1 MVKKKFYWKTV
12 FKNISQSKGRFFS
25 IFMIIFLGAAVF
37 SGLRNTPY
45 TMASSVDTYLNNHNY
60 ADLTYIATL
69 GFSDEDVAKVRSLK
83 GVKKVVPCY
92 QFDALFSHKDG
103 KSGVTV
109 YSQDHYDQNMLD
121 RPELLKGRYPKKENE
136 CIIDVNLGKYN
147 YKLGHTIE
155 LSNDIGTKT
164 YKIVGI
170 VNDPRYI
177 SNVDRGTNTL
187 GDGTNS
193 GFVEVLNDGARE
205 LGLNSK
211 VAQLR
216 NNDHLYTS
224 LLVDVEGAQ
233 NYDLF
238 SSDYDDMIETVNT
251 RIKSTLSEE
260 ISDQYDQLTGDMQSQ
275 LDDAKKQYE
284 EGYQEYK
291 RNLDSFNSQISEG
304 KVKLAQARI
313 QFYEQKK
320 VYLKKASQ
328 VTQASQQAYN
338 ETKKIDQEIKT
349 LQNSIKDTLGSIKDK
364 ESAEDAYTKI
374 LTEMNESLGQF
385 NQKLQG
391 VGQLLEGRIQLEKA
405 QSQLDEAEAE
415 LNIQQ
420 SKLEVTENNA
430 KLQLNSAKEQLDQAK
445 AQIEQAES
453 QLSQIPKG
461 TLYSLTKSENVG
473 IATYESYKQAIASIA
488 QVFPLIFFLV
498 AALVSLTTMTRMIEE
513 QRGYCGTLRALGYSK
528 KDIIMQ
534 YIVYAFLATFF
545 ACILGILVGNQ
556 AFPRIIYFLFTYLM
570 YGINQSAVLVQK
582 WSISLVTILIS
593 VGVTLLATLS
603 VCLQEL
609 VSTPS
614 VLMRPKAPKAGK
626 RILMERIPFI
636 WKRLNFNQKVT
647 MRNLFRYKKRF
658 WMSVIGIAGCTA
670 LIMLGFGVKNSC
682 SEIIPS
688 QYVEVYKYDAL
699 IKLNTNVEDTKKIEN
714 KIKRLEG
721 IHNLT
726 SAMRQNITVLG
737 NSEDYYST
745 MIVYDNADEIKN
757 FIHFKDYKTK
767 KKIIL
772 NDEGVVISQKLAEK
786 LNVKKGETLTFS
798 LNNSKYT
805 VKVADI
811 VEHYV
816 NHQVYM
822 SKTFYEN
829 LTGMKSSASILY
841 VDMNTKKSNINALKN
856 YLDHHDIGSM
866 ERLTATLDEFQQRM
880 SSLNIIV
887 AILSGCAALL
897 CFIVLYN
904 LTNINIGER
913 KGEIA
918 TIKVLG
924 FRRKEYCDYIFRE
937 NIILSLIGASL
948 GMFFGYFLHRFVVL
962 TVEMDNMLFIRTMP
976 LYIYLIAFGMTVG
989 FTIVINLAM
998 RHILDQVNMV
1008 ESLKSIE

>member
-1 MVKKKFYWKTV
+1 
-12 FKNISQSKGRFFS
+12 
-25 IFMIIFLGAAVF
+25 MIIFLGAAVF

-45 TMASSVDTYLNNHNY
+45 TMAASADAYLNSHNY

-69 GFSDEDVAKVRSLK
+69 GFSDEDVTKVRKLK

-92 QFDALFSHKDG
+92 QFDALFAHKDG

-109 YSQDHYDQNMLD
+109 YSQEKYEKSMLD

-155 LSNDIGTKT
+155 LSNDNGTKT

-193 GFVEVLNDGARE
+193 GFVEVLNEGARE
-205 LGLNSK
+205 LGLNKK
-211 VAQLR
+211 VAELR

-224 LLVDVEGAQ
+224 LLVDVEGTEKY
-233 NYDLF
+233 NMF
-238 SSDYDDMIETVNT
+238 TSDYDNLIETVNT
-251 RIKSTLSEE
+251 RVKSMLSEE
-260 ISDQYDQLTGDMQSQ
+260 MSDQYDQLTGDMQSQ

-291 RNLDSFNSQISEG
+291 HNLDSFNSQISQG
-304 KVKLAQARI
+304 KIKLAEARI

-320 VYLKKASQ
+320 IYLKKAAQ
-328 VTQASQQAYN
+328 VSNATQQAYN
-338 ETKKIDQEIKT
+338 ETKKIDQEIKV
-349 LQNSIKDTLGSIKDK
+349 LHDSIKDTLRNIKDK
-364 ESAEDAYTKI
+364 DSAQDAFTKI
-374 LTEMNESLGQF
+374 LNDLNENLNNF
-385 NQKLQG
+385 NNKLQG

-405 QSQLDEAEAE
+405 QSQLDEAEVE

-430 KLQLNSAKEQLDQAK
+430 KVQLNAAKEQLDAAK
-445 AQIEQAES
+445 AQIDQAQQ
-453 QLSQIPKG
+453 QLNRIPKG
-461 TLYSLTKSENVG
+461 VLYSLTKNENVG
-473 IATYESYKQAIASIA
+473 IVSYESYKQAIASIA
-488 QVFPLIFFLV
+488 DVFPLIFFLV

-513 QRGYCGTLRALGYSK
+513 QRSYCGTLRALGYSK
-528 KDIIMQ
+528 QDIIMQ

-545 ACILGILVGNQ
+545 ACILGILAGNQ
-556 AFPRIIYFLFTYLM
+556 VFPRIIYFLFTYLM
-570 YGINQSAVLVQK
+570 YGMNQSTVLVQK
-582 WSISLVTILIS
+582 WSISLMTVLIS

-626 RILMERIPFI
+626 RILMERMPFI

-670 LIMLGFGVKNSC
+670 LIMLGFGVKNSV
-682 SEIIPS
+682 SDIIPS
-688 QYVEVYKYDAL
+688 QYEEVYKYDAL
-699 IKLNTNVEDTKKIEN
+699 IKLNSNVEDTKKVEN
-714 KIKRLEG
+714 KIKRIEG
-721 IHNLT
+721 VHNLT
-726 SAMRQNITVLG
+726 GAYRQNVTVLG

-745 MIVYDNADEIKN
+745 MVVYDNADEIKN
-757 FIHFKDYKTK
+757 FINFNDYKTK

-772 NDEGVVISQKLAEK
+772 SDDGVVISQKLAEK
-786 LNVKKGETLTFS
+786 LGVKKGENMTFS
-798 LNNSKYT
+798 YDNTKYT
-805 VKVADI
+805 VKVSNI
-811 VEHYV
+811 VQQYV
-816 NHQVYM
+816 SHQVYM

-829 LTGMKSSASILY
+829 LTGTKSSASILY
-841 VDMNTKKSNINALKN
+841 VDMNTKKSNVKTLKN
-856 YLDHHDIGSM
+856 YLDHHNIGSM
-866 ERLTATLDEFQQRM
+866 ERLTASLDEFQQRM

-904 LTNINIGER
+904 LTNINIAER

-937 NIILSLIGASL
+937 NIILSLIGASF

-989 FTIVINLAM
+989 FTIIINLAM
-998 RHILDQVNMV
+998 RHILDQVDMV

>member
-1 MVKKKFYWKTV
+1 
-12 FKNISQSKGRFFS
+12 
-25 IFMIIFLGAAVF
+25 MIIFLGASVF

-45 TMASSVDTYLNNHNY
+45 TMAASADTYLNNHNY
-60 ADLTYIATL
+60 ADLNYIATL
-69 GFSDEDVAKVRSLK
+69 GFSDEDVAKVRKLK
-83 GVKKVVPCY
+83 GVKKVVAGY

-109 YSQDHYDQNMLD
+109 YSQDKYEKSMLD
-121 RPELLKGRYPKKENE
+121 RPELLKGRYPEKEDE

-147 YKLGHTIE
+147 YKLGHSIK
-155 LSNDIGTKT
+155 LSNDNGTKT

-193 GFVEVLNDGARE
+193 GFVEVLNEGARE
-205 LGLNSK
+205 LGLNKK

-224 LLVDVEGAQ
+224 LLVDVEGAEKY
-233 NYDLF
+233 NLF
-238 SSDYDDMIETVNT
+238 TSDYDNLVETVNT

-260 ISDQYDQLTGDMQSQ
+260 ISDQYDQITGDMQSQ

-284 EGYQEYK
+284 AGYQEYK

-304 KVKLAQARI
+304 KVKLAEARI

-320 VYLKKASQ
+320 VYLKKASE
-328 VTQASQQAYN
+328 VTRASQQAYN

-349 LQNSIKDTLGSIKDK
+349 LQNSIKDTLGNIKDK

-420 SKLEVTENNA
+420 SKLEITENNA
-430 KLQLNSAKEQLDQAK
+430 KVQLDAAKEQLDQAK
-445 AQIEQAES
+445 TQIEQAES
-453 QLSQIPKG
+453 QLNQIPKG
-461 TLYSLTKSENVG
+461 VLYSLTKSENVG
-473 IATYESYKQAIASIA
+473 IASYDSYKEAIASIA
-488 QVFPLIFFLV
+488 DVFPLIFFLV

-528 KDIIMQ
+528 QDVIMQ

-556 AFPRIIYFLFTYLM
+556 VFPRIIYFLFSYLM
-570 YGINQSAVLVQK
+570 YGMKQSAVLVQK
-582 WSISLVTILIS
+582 WSISLMTVLIS

-670 LIMLGFGVKNSC
+670 LIMLGFGVKSSVSN
-682 SEIIPS
+682 IIPS

-699 IKLNTNVEDTKKIEN
+699 IKLNSNVEDTKKIEN
-714 KIKRLEG
+714 KIKRLDG
-721 IHNLT
+721 VHNLT

-737 NSEDYYST
+737 NSADYYST
-745 MIVYDNADEIKN
+745 MFVYDNADEIKN
-757 FIHFKDYKTK
+757 FINFKDYKTK

-772 NDEGVVISQKLAEK
+772 NDEGVVISQKLAE
-786 LNVKKGETLTFS
+786 LLDVKKGENITFT
-798 LNNSKYT
+798 LNNTKYSA
-805 VKVADI
+805 KVADI

-841 VDMNTKKSNINALKN
+841 VDMNTKKSNIKALKN
-856 YLDHHDIGSM
+856 YLDHQNIGSM

-937 NIILSLIGASL
+937 NIILSLIGASI

-962 TVEMDNMLFIRTMP
+962 TVEMESMLFIRTMP

-989 FTIVINLAM
+989 FTIIINLAM

>member
-1 MVKKKFYWKTV
+1 
-12 FKNISQSKGRFFS
+12 
-25 IFMIIFLGAAVF
+25 MIIFLGAAVF

-45 TMASSVDTYLNNHNY
+45 TMAASADAYLNSHNY

-69 GFSDEDVAKVRSLK
+69 GFSDEDVAKVRKLK
-83 GVKKVVPCY
+83 GIKKVVPCY
-92 QFDALFSHKDG
+92 QFDALFAHKDG

-109 YSQDHYDQNMLD
+109 YSQEKYEKSMLD

-155 LSNDIGTKT
+155 LSNDNGTKT

-193 GFVEVLNDGARE
+193 GFVEVLNEGARE
-205 LGLNSK
+205 LGLNKK
-211 VAQLR
+211 VAELR

-224 LLVDVEGAQ
+224 LLVDVEGTEKY
-233 NYDLF
+233 NMF
-238 SSDYDDMIETVNT
+238 TSDYDNLIETVNT
-251 RIKSTLSEE
+251 RVKSMLSEE
-260 ISDQYDQLTGDMQSQ
+260 MSDQYDQLTGDMQSK

-291 RNLDSFNSQISEG
+291 RNLDSFNSQISQG
-304 KVKLAQARI
+304 KIKLAEARI

-320 VYLKKASQ
+320 IYLKKAAQ
-328 VTQASQQAYN
+328 VSNATQQAYN
-338 ETKKIDQEIKT
+338 ETKKIDQEIKV
-349 LQNSIKDTLGSIKDK
+349 LHDSIKDTLGNIKDK
-364 ESAEDAYTKI
+364 DSAQDAFTKI
-374 LTEMNESLGQF
+374 LNDLNENLNNF
-385 NQKLQG
+385 NNKLQG

-430 KLQLNSAKEQLDQAK
+430 KVQLNAAKEQLDAAKTQIDQA
-445 AQIEQAES
+445 QQ
-453 QLSQIPKG
+453 QLNQIPKG
-461 TLYSLTKSENVG
+461 VLYSLTKNENVG
-473 IATYESYKQAIASIA
+473 IASYESYKQAIASIA
-488 QVFPLIFFLV
+488 DVFPLIFFLV

-513 QRGYCGTLRALGYSK
+513 QRSYCGTLRALGYSK
-528 KDIIMQ
+528 QDVIMQ

-545 ACILGILVGNQ
+545 ACILGILAGNQ
-556 AFPRIIYFLFTYLM
+556 VFPRIIYFLFTYLM
-570 YGINQSAVLVQK
+570 YGMNQSTVLVQK
-582 WSISLVTILIS
+582 WSISLMTVLIS

-626 RILMERIPFI
+626 RILMERMPFI

-670 LIMLGFGVKNSC
+670 LIMLGFGVKNSV
-682 SEIIPS
+682 SDIIPS
-688 QYVEVYKYDAL
+688 QYEEVYKYDAL
-699 IKLNTNVEDTKKIEN
+699 IKLNSNVEDTKKVEN
-714 KIKRLEG
+714 KIKRIEG
-721 IHNLT
+721 VHNLT
-726 SAMRQNITVLG
+726 GAYRQNVTVLG

-757 FIHFKDYKTK
+757 FINFNDYKTK

-772 NDEGVVISQKLAEK
+772 SDDGVVISQKLAEK
-786 LNVKKGETLTFS
+786 LGVKKGENMTFS
-798 LNNSKYT
+798 YDNTKYT
-805 VKVADI
+805 VKVSNI
-811 VEHYV
+811 VQQYV
-816 NHQVYM
+816 SHQVYM

-829 LTGMKSSASILY
+829 LTGKKSSASILY
-841 VDMNTKKSNINALKN
+841 VDMNTKKSNIKTLKN
-856 YLDHHDIGSM
+856 YLDHHNIGSM
-866 ERLTATLDEFQQRM
+866 ERLTASLDEFQQRM

-989 FTIVINLAM
+989 FTIIINLAM
-998 RHILDQVNMV
+998 RHILDQVDMV

>member
-25 IFMIIFLGAAVF
+25 IFMIIFLGASVF

-45 TMASSVDTYLNNHNY
+45 TMAASADTYLNNHNY
-60 ADLTYIATL
+60 ADLNYIATL
-69 GFSDEDVAKVRSLK
+69 GFSDEDVAKVRKLK
-83 GVKKVVPCY
+83 GVKKVVAGY

-109 YSQDHYDQNMLD
+109 YSQDKYEKSMLD
-121 RPELLKGRYPKKENE
+121 RPELLKGRYPEKEDE

-147 YKLGHTIE
+147 YKLGHSIK
-155 LSNDIGTKT
+155 LSNDNGTKT

-193 GFVEVLNDGARE
+193 GFVEVLNEGARE
-205 LGLNSK
+205 LGLNKK

-224 LLVDVEGAQ
+224 LLVDVEGAEKY
-233 NYDLF
+233 NLF
-238 SSDYDDMIETVNT
+238 TSDYDNLVETVNT

-260 ISDQYDQLTGDMQSQ
+260 ISDQYDQITGDMQSQ

-284 EGYQEYK
+284 AGYQEYK

-304 KVKLAQARI
+304 KVKLAEARI

-320 VYLKKASQ
+320 VYLKKASE
-328 VTQASQQAYN
+328 VTRASQQAYN

-349 LQNSIKDTLGSIKDK
+349 LQNSIKDTLGNIKDK

-420 SKLEVTENNA
+420 SKLEITENNA
-430 KLQLNSAKEQLDQAK
+430 KVQLDAAKEQLDQAK
-445 AQIEQAES
+445 TQIEQAES
-453 QLSQIPKG
+453 QLNQIPKG
-461 TLYSLTKSENVG
+461 VLYSLTKSENVG
-473 IATYESYKQAIASIA
+473 IASYDSYKEAIASIA
-488 QVFPLIFFLV
+488 DVFPLIFFLV

-528 KDIIMQ
+528 QDVIMQ

-556 AFPRIIYFLFTYLM
+556 VFPRIIYFLFSYLM
-570 YGINQSAVLVQK
+570 YGMKQSAVLVQK
-582 WSISLVTILIS
+582 WSISLMTVLIS

-670 LIMLGFGVKNSC
+670 LIMLGFGVKSSVSN
-682 SEIIPS
+682 IIPS

-699 IKLNTNVEDTKKIEN
+699 IKLNSNVEDTKKIEN
-714 KIKRLEG
+714 KIKRLDG
-721 IHNLT
+721 VHNLT

-737 NSEDYYST
+737 NSADYYST
-745 MIVYDNADEIKN
+745 MFVYDNADEIKN
-757 FIHFKDYKTK
+757 FINFKDYKTK

-772 NDEGVVISQKLAEK
+772 NDEGVVISQKLAE
-786 LNVKKGETLTFS
+786 LLDVKKGENITFT
-798 LNNSKYT
+798 LNNTKYSA
-805 VKVADI
+805 KVADI

-841 VDMNTKKSNINALKN
+841 VDMNTKKSNIKALKN
-856 YLDHHDIGSM
+856 YLDHQNIGSM

-924 FRRKEYCDYIFRE
+924 FRRKDYCDYIFRE
-937 NIILSLIGASL
+937 NIILSLIGASI

-962 TVEMDNMLFIRTMP
+962 TVEMESMLFIRTMP

-989 FTIVINLAM
+989 FTIIINLAM

>member
-1 MVKKKFYWKTV
+1 
-12 FKNISQSKGRFFS
+12 
-25 IFMIIFLGAAVF
+25 MIIFLGAAVF

-45 TMASSVDTYLNNHNY
+45 TMAASADAYLNSHNY

-69 GFSDEDVAKVRSLK
+69 GFSDEDVAKVRKLK

-92 QFDALFSHKDG
+92 QFDALFAHKDG

-109 YSQDHYDQNMLD
+109 YSQEKYEKSMLD

-155 LSNDIGTKT
+155 LSNDNGTKT

-193 GFVEVLNDGARE
+193 GFVEVLNEGARE
-205 LGLNSK
+205 LGLNKK
-211 VAQLR
+211 VAELR

-224 LLVDVEGAQ
+224 LLVDVEGTEKY
-233 NYDLF
+233 NMF
-238 SSDYDDMIETVNT
+238 TSDYDNLIETVNT
-251 RIKSTLSEE
+251 RVKSMLSEE
-260 ISDQYDQLTGDMQSQ
+260 MSDQYDQLTGDMQSQ

-291 RNLDSFNSQISEG
+291 HNLDSFNSQISQG
-304 KVKLAQARI
+304 KIKLAEARI

-320 VYLKKASQ
+320 IYLKKAAQ
-328 VTQASQQAYN
+328 VSNATQQAYN
-338 ETKKIDQEIKT
+338 ETKKIDQEIKV
-349 LQNSIKDTLGSIKDK
+349 LHDSIKDTLRNIKDK
-364 ESAEDAYTKI
+364 DSAQDAFTKI
-374 LTEMNESLGQF
+374 LNDLNENLNNF
-385 NQKLQG
+385 NNKLQG

-430 KLQLNSAKEQLDQAK
+430 KVQLNAAKEQLDAAK
-445 AQIEQAES
+445 AQIDQAQQ
-453 QLSQIPKG
+453 QLNRIPKG
-461 TLYSLTKSENVG
+461 VLYSLTKNENVG
-473 IATYESYKQAIASIA
+473 IVSYESYKQAIASIA
-488 QVFPLIFFLV
+488 DVFPLIFFLV

-513 QRGYCGTLRALGYSK
+513 QRSYCGTLRALGYSK
-528 KDIIMQ
+528 QDIIMQ

-545 ACILGILVGNQ
+545 ACILGILAGNQ
-556 AFPRIIYFLFTYLM
+556 VFPRIIYFLFTYLM
-570 YGINQSAVLVQK
+570 YGMNQSTVLVQK
-582 WSISLVTILIS
+582 WSISLMTVLIS

-626 RILMERIPFI
+626 RILMERMPFI

-670 LIMLGFGVKNSC
+670 LIMLGFGVKNSV
-682 SEIIPS
+682 SDIIPS
-688 QYVEVYKYDAL
+688 QYEEVYKYDAL
-699 IKLNTNVEDTKKIEN
+699 IKLNSNVEDTKKVEN
-714 KIKRLEG
+714 KIKCIEG
-721 IHNLT
+721 VHNLT
-726 SAMRQNITVLG
+726 GAYRQNVTVFG

-757 FIHFKDYKTK
+757 FINFNDYKTK

-772 NDEGVVISQKLAEK
+772 SDDGVVISQKLAEK
-786 LNVKKGETLTFS
+786 LGVKKGENMTFS
-798 LNNSKYT
+798 YDNTKYT
-805 VKVADI
+805 VKVSNI
-811 VEHYV
+811 VQQYV
-816 NHQVYM
+816 SHQVYM

-829 LTGMKSSASILY
+829 LTGTKSSASILY
-841 VDMNTKKSNINALKN
+841 VDMNTKKSNIKTLKN
-856 YLDHHDIGSM
+856 YLDHHNIGSM
-866 ERLTATLDEFQQRM
+866 ERLTVSLDEFQQRM

-937 NIILSLIGASL
+937 NIILSLIGASI

-989 FTIVINLAM
+989 FTIIINLAM
-998 RHILDQVNMV
+998 RHILDQVDMV

>member
-1 MVKKKFYWKTV
+1 
-12 FKNISQSKGRFFS
+12 
-25 IFMIIFLGAAVF
+25 MIIFLGAAVF

-45 TMASSVDTYLNNHNY
+45 TMAASADAYLNSHNY

-69 GFSDEDVAKVRSLK
+69 GFSDEDVAKVRKLK

-92 QFDALFSHKDG
+92 QFDALFAHKDG

-109 YSQDHYDQNMLD
+109 YSQEKYEKSMLD

-147 YKLGHTIE
+147 YKLGHIIE
-155 LSNDIGTKT
+155 LSNDNGTKT

-193 GFVEVLNDGARE
+193 GFVEVLNEGARE
-205 LGLNSK
+205 LGLNKK
-211 VAQLR
+211 VAELR

-224 LLVDVEGAQ
+224 LLVDVEGTEKY
-233 NYDLF
+233 NMF
-238 SSDYDDMIETVNT
+238 TSDYDNLIETVNT
-251 RIKSTLSEE
+251 RVKSMLSEE
-260 ISDQYDQLTGDMQSQ
+260 MSDQYDQLTGDMQSQ

-291 RNLDSFNSQISEG
+291 HNLDSFNSQISQG
-304 KVKLAQARI
+304 KIKLAEARI

-320 VYLKKASQ
+320 IYLKKAAQ
-328 VTQASQQAYN
+328 VSNATQQAYN
-338 ETKKIDQEIKT
+338 ETKKIDQEIKV
-349 LQNSIKDTLGSIKDK
+349 LHDSIKDTLRNIKDK
-364 ESAEDAYTKI
+364 DSAQDAFTKI
-374 LTEMNESLGQF
+374 LNDLNENLNNF
-385 NQKLQG
+385 NNKLQG

-430 KLQLNSAKEQLDQAK
+430 KVQLNAAKEQLDAAK
-445 AQIEQAES
+445 AQIDQAQQ
-453 QLSQIPKG
+453 QLNRIPKG
-461 TLYSLTKSENVG
+461 VLYSLTKNENVG
-473 IATYESYKQAIASIA
+473 IVSYESYKQAIASIA
-488 QVFPLIFFLV
+488 DVFPLIFFLV

-513 QRGYCGTLRALGYSK
+513 QRSYCGTLRALGYSK
-528 KDIIMQ
+528 QDIIMQ

-545 ACILGILVGNQ
+545 ACILGILAGNQ
-556 AFPRIIYFLFTYLM
+556 VFPRIIYFLFTYLM
-570 YGINQSAVLVQK
+570 YGMNQSTVLVQK
-582 WSISLVTILIS
+582 WSISLMTFLIS

-626 RILMERIPFI
+626 RILMERMPFI

-670 LIMLGFGVKNSC
+670 LIMLGFGVKNSV
-682 SEIIPS
+682 SDIIPS
-688 QYVEVYKYDAL
+688 QYEEVYKYDAL
-699 IKLNTNVEDTKKIEN
+699 IKLNSNVEDTKKVEN
-714 KIKRLEG
+714 KIKRIEG
-721 IHNLT
+721 VHNLT
-726 SAMRQNITVLG
+726 GAYRQNVTVLG

-745 MIVYDNADEIKN
+745 MVVYDNADEIKN
-757 FIHFKDYKTK
+757 FINFNDYKTK

-772 NDEGVVISQKLAEK
+772 SDDGVVISQKLAEK
-786 LNVKKGETLTFS
+786 LGVKKGENMTFS
-798 LNNSKYT
+798 YDNTKYT
-805 VKVADI
+805 VKVSNI
-811 VEHYV
+811 VQQYV
-816 NHQVYM
+816 SHQVYM

-829 LTGMKSSASILY
+829 LTGTKSSASILY
-841 VDMNTKKSNINALKN
+841 VDMNTKKSNIKTLKN
-856 YLDHHDIGSM
+856 YLDHHNIGSM
-866 ERLTATLDEFQQRM
+866 ERLTASLDEFQQRM

-937 NIILSLIGASL
+937 NIILSLIGASI

-989 FTIVINLAM
+989 FTIIINLAM
-998 RHILDQVNMV
+998 RHILDQVDMV

>member
-1 MVKKKFYWKTV
+1 
-12 FKNISQSKGRFFS
+12 
-25 IFMIIFLGAAVF
+25 MIIFLGAAVF

-45 TMASSVDTYLNNHNY
+45 TMAASADAYLNSHNY

-69 GFSDEDVAKVRSLK
+69 GFSDEDVAKVRKLK

-92 QFDALFSHKDG
+92 QFDALFAHKDG

-109 YSQDHYDQNMLD
+109 YSQEKYEKSMLD

-155 LSNDIGTKT
+155 LSNDNGTKT

-193 GFVEVLNDGARE
+193 GFVEVLNEGARE
-205 LGLNSK
+205 LGLNK
-211 VAQLR
+211 RVAELR

-224 LLVDVEGAQ
+224 LLVDVEGTEKY
-233 NYDLF
+233 NMF
-238 SSDYDDMIETVNT
+238 TSDYDNLIETVNT
-251 RIKSTLSEE
+251 RVKSMLSEE
-260 ISDQYDQLTGDMQSQ
+260 MSDQYDQLTGDMQSQ
-275 LDDAKKQYE
+275 LDYAKKQYE

-291 RNLDSFNSQISEG
+291 HNLDSFNSQISQG
-304 KVKLAQARI
+304 KIKLAEARI

-320 VYLKKASQ
+320 IYLKKAAQ
-328 VTQASQQAYN
+328 VSNATQQAYN
-338 ETKKIDQEIKT
+338 ETKKIDQEIKV
-349 LQNSIKDTLGSIKDK
+349 LHDSIKDTLRNIKDK
-364 ESAEDAYTKI
+364 DSAQDAFTKI
-374 LTEMNESLGQF
+374 LNDLNENLNNF
-385 NQKLQG
+385 NNKLQG

-430 KLQLNSAKEQLDQAK
+430 KVQLNAAKEQLDAAK
-445 AQIEQAES
+445 AQIDQAQQ
-453 QLSQIPKG
+453 QLNRIPKG
-461 TLYSLTKSENVG
+461 VLYSLTKNENVG
-473 IATYESYKQAIASIA
+473 IVSYESYKQAIASIA
-488 QVFPLIFFLV
+488 DVFPLIFFLV

-513 QRGYCGTLRALGYSK
+513 QRSYCGTLRALGYSK
-528 KDIIMQ
+528 QDIIMQ

-545 ACILGILVGNQ
+545 ACILGILAGNQ
-556 AFPRIIYFLFTYLM
+556 VFPRIIYFLFTYLM
-570 YGINQSAVLVQK
+570 YGMNQSTVLVQK
-582 WSISLVTILIS
+582 WSISLMTVLIS

-626 RILMERIPFI
+626 RILMERMPFI

-670 LIMLGFGVKNSC
+670 LIMLGFGVKNSV
-682 SEIIPS
+682 SDIIPS
-688 QYVEVYKYDAL
+688 QYEEVYKYDAL
-699 IKLNTNVEDTKKIEN
+699 IKLNSNVEDTKKVEN
-714 KIKRLEG
+714 KIKRIEG
-721 IHNLT
+721 VHNLT
-726 SAMRQNITVLG
+726 GAYRQNVTVLG

-745 MIVYDNADEIKN
+745 MVVYDNADEIKN
-757 FIHFKDYKTK
+757 FINFNDYKTK

-772 NDEGVVISQKLAEK
+772 SDDGVVISQKLAEK
-786 LNVKKGETLTFS
+786 LGVKKGENMTFS
-798 LNNSKYT
+798 YDNTKYT
-805 VKVADI
+805 VKVSNI
-811 VEHYV
+811 VQQYV
-816 NHQVYM
+816 SHQVYM

-829 LTGMKSSASILY
+829 LTGTKSSASILY
-841 VDMNTKKSNINALKN
+841 VDMNTKKSNIKTLKN
-856 YLDHHDIGSM
+856 YLDHHNIGSM
-866 ERLTATLDEFQQRM
+866 ERLTASLDEFQQRM

-937 NIILSLIGASL
+937 NIILSLIGASI

-989 FTIVINLAM
+989 FTIIINLAM
-998 RHILDQVNMV
+998 RHILDQVDMV

>member
-1 MVKKKFYWKTV
+1 
-12 FKNISQSKGRFFS
+12 
-25 IFMIIFLGAAVF
+25 MIIFLGAAVF

-45 TMASSVDTYLNNHNY
+45 TMGASVDTYLNNHNY

-69 GFSDEDVAKVRSLK
+69 GFSNEDIAKVRSLK

-92 QFDALFSHKDG
+92 QFDALFSHKEG

-109 YSQDHYDQNMLD
+109 YSQEKYEKSMLD
-121 RPELLKGRYPKKENE
+121 RPELLKGRFPQKEDE
-136 CIIDVNLGKYN
+136 CVVDVNLGKYN

-155 LSNDIGTKT
+155 LSNDNGTKT

-193 GFVEVLNDGARE
+193 GFVEVLNEGARE

-224 LLVDVEGAQ
+224 LLVDVEGTEK
-233 NYDLF
+233 YDMF
-238 SSDYDDMIETVNT
+238 STDYDDYVETVNT

-260 ISDQYDQLTGDMQSQ
+260 ISDQYDQLTGNMQSQ

-304 KVKLAQARI
+304 KVKLAEARI

-328 VTQASQQAYN
+328 VTQATQQAYN
-338 ETKKIDQEIKT
+338 ETKKIDKEIKT
-349 LQNSIKDTLGSIKDK
+349 LQDSIKDTLGSIKDK

-385 NQKLQG
+385 NKKLQG

-430 KLQLNSAKEQLDQAK
+430 KVQLNQAKEQLDQAK
-445 AQIEQAES
+445 VQIDEAQS
-453 QLSQIPKG
+453 QLNQIPKG
-461 TLYSLTKSENVG
+461 TLYSLTKNENVG
-473 IATYESYKQAIASIA
+473 IATYDSYKEAIASIA
-488 QVFPLIFFLV
+488 EVFPLIFFLV

-528 KDIIMQ
+528 QDVIMQ
-534 YIVYAFLATFF
+534 YVVYAFLATFF
-545 ACILGILVGNQ
+545 ACILGIIVGNQ

-570 YGINQSAVLVQK
+570 YGINQPAVLVQK
-582 WSISLVTILIS
+582 WSISFVTVLIS

-658 WMSVIGIAGCTA
+658 WMSIVGIAGCTA
-670 LIMLGFGVKNSC
+670 LIMLGFGIKNSVT
-682 SEIIPS
+682 EIIPS
-688 QYVEVYKYDAL
+688 QYEEVYKYDGI
-699 IKLNTNVEDTKKIEN
+699 IKLNSHVEDTKTIEN

-721 IHNLT
+721 VHNLT
-726 SAMRQNITVLG
+726 GAYRQNVTVLG

-745 MIVYDNADEIKN
+745 LIVYDNADEIKDFLN
-757 FIHFKDYKTK
+757 FRDYKTK
-767 KKIIL
+767 KKITL

-798 LNNSKYT
+798 SGNYKYT
-805 VKVADI
+805 VKVADVI
-811 VEHYV
+811 KHYV
-816 NHQVYM
+816 NHQIYM

-829 LTGMKSSASILY
+829 LTGMKSSSSILY
-841 VDMNTKKSNINALKN
+841 VNMNTKKSDVKALKN
-856 YLDHHDIGSM
+856 YLDHNNIGSL
-866 ERLTATLDEFQQRM
+866 EQLS
-880 SSLNIIV
+880 SSLNEIEQRLTSLNILV

-904 LTNINIGER
+904 LTNINIEER

-937 NIILSLIGASL
+937 NIILSLIGAFL
-948 GMFFGYFLHRFVVL
+948 GMFLGYFLHRFVVL
-962 TVEMDNMLFIRTMP
+962 TVEMESMLFIRTMP

-989 FTIVINLAM
+989 FTIIINLAM

>member
-1 MVKKKFYWKTV
+1 
-12 FKNISQSKGRFFS
+12 
-25 IFMIIFLGAAVF
+25 MIIFLGAAVF

-45 TMASSVDTYLNNHNY
+45 TMAASADAYLNSHNY

-69 GFSDEDVAKVRSLK
+69 GFSDEDVAKVRKLK

-92 QFDALFSHKDG
+92 QFDALFAHKDG

-109 YSQDHYDQNMLD
+109 YSQEKYEKSMLD

-147 YKLGHTIE
+147 YKLGHIIE
-155 LSNDIGTKT
+155 LSNDNGTKT

-193 GFVEVLNDGARE
+193 GFVEVLNEGARE
-205 LGLNSK
+205 LGLNKK
-211 VAQLR
+211 VAELR

-224 LLVDVEGAQ
+224 LLVDVEGTEKY
-233 NYDLF
+233 NMF
-238 SSDYDDMIETVNT
+238 TSDYDNLIETVNT
-251 RIKSTLSEE
+251 RVKSMLSEE
-260 ISDQYDQLTGDMQSQ
+260 MSDQYDQLTGDMQSQ

-291 RNLDSFNSQISEG
+291 HNLDSFNSQISQG
-304 KVKLAQARI
+304 KIKLAEARI

-320 VYLKKASQ
+320 IYLKKAAQ
-328 VTQASQQAYN
+328 VSNATQQAYN
-338 ETKKIDQEIKT
+338 ETKKIDQEIKV
-349 LQNSIKDTLGSIKDK
+349 LHDSIKDTLRNIKDK
-364 ESAEDAYTKI
+364 DSAQDAFTKI
-374 LTEMNESLGQF
+374 LNDLNENLNNF
-385 NQKLQG
+385 NNKLQG

-430 KLQLNSAKEQLDQAK
+430 KVQLNAAKEQLDAAK
-445 AQIEQAES
+445 AQIDQAQQ
-453 QLSQIPKG
+453 QLNRIPKG
-461 TLYSLTKSENVG
+461 VLYSLTKNENVG
-473 IATYESYKQAIASIA
+473 IVSYESYKQAIASIA
-488 QVFPLIFFLV
+488 DVFPLIFFLV

-513 QRGYCGTLRALGYSK
+513 QRSYCGTLRALGYSK
-528 KDIIMQ
+528 QDIIMQ

-545 ACILGILVGNQ
+545 ACILGILAGNQ
-556 AFPRIIYFLFTYLM
+556 VFPRIIYFLFTYLM
-570 YGINQSAVLVQK
+570 YGMNQSTVLVQK
-582 WSISLVTILIS
+582 WSISLMTFLIS

-626 RILMERIPFI
+626 RILMERMPFI

-670 LIMLGFGVKNSC
+670 LIMLGFGVKNSV
-682 SEIIPS
+682 SDIIPS
-688 QYVEVYKYDAL
+688 QYEEVYKYDAL
-699 IKLNTNVEDTKKIEN
+699 IKLNSNVEDTKKVEN
-714 KIKRLEG
+714 KIKRIEG
-721 IHNLT
+721 VHNLT
-726 SAMRQNITVLG
+726 GAYRQNVTVLG

-745 MIVYDNADEIKN
+745 MVVYDNADEIKN
-757 FIHFKDYKTK
+757 FINFNDYKTK

-772 NDEGVVISQKLAEK
+772 SDDGVVISQKLAEK
-786 LNVKKGETLTFS
+786 LGVKKGENMTFS
-798 LNNSKYT
+798 YDNTKYT
-805 VKVADI
+805 VKVSNI
-811 VEHYV
+811 VQQYIS
-816 NHQVYM
+816 HQVYM

-829 LTGMKSSASILY
+829 LTGTKSSASILY
-841 VDMNTKKSNINALKN
+841 VDMNTKKSNIKTLKN
-856 YLDHHDIGSM
+856 YLDHHNIGSM
-866 ERLTATLDEFQQRM
+866 ERLTASLDEFQQRM

-937 NIILSLIGASL
+937 NIILSLIGASI

-989 FTIVINLAM
+989 FTIIINLAM
-998 RHILDQVNMV
+998 RHILDQVDMV

>member
-1 MVKKKFYWKTV
+1 
-12 FKNISQSKGRFFS
+12 
-25 IFMIIFLGAAVF
+25 MIIFLGAAVF

-45 TMASSVDTYLNNHNY
+45 TMAASADAYLNSHNY

-69 GFSDEDVAKVRSLK
+69 GFSDEDVAKVRKLK

-92 QFDALFSHKDG
+92 QFDALFAHKDG

-109 YSQDHYDQNMLD
+109 YSQEKYEKSMLD

-147 YKLGHTIE
+147 YKLGHIIE
-155 LSNDIGTKT
+155 LSNDNGTKT

-193 GFVEVLNDGARE
+193 GFVEVLNEGARE
-205 LGLNSK
+205 LGLNKK
-211 VAQLR
+211 VAELR

-224 LLVDVEGAQ
+224 LLVDVEGTEKY
-233 NYDLF
+233 NMF
-238 SSDYDDMIETVNT
+238 TSDYDNLIETVNT
-251 RIKSTLSEE
+251 RVKSMLSEE
-260 ISDQYDQLTGDMQSQ
+260 MSDQYDQLTGDMQSQ

-291 RNLDSFNSQISEG
+291 HNLDSFNSQISQG
-304 KVKLAQARI
+304 KIKLAEARI

-320 VYLKKASQ
+320 IYLKKAAQ
-328 VTQASQQAYN
+328 VSNATQQAYN
-338 ETKKIDQEIKT
+338 ETKKIDQEIKV
-349 LQNSIKDTLGSIKDK
+349 LHDSIKDTLRNIKDK
-364 ESAEDAYTKI
+364 DSAQDAFTKI
-374 LTEMNESLGQF
+374 LNDLNENLNNF
-385 NQKLQG
+385 NNKLQG

-430 KLQLNSAKEQLDQAK
+430 KVQLNAAKEQLDAAK
-445 AQIEQAES
+445 AQIDQAQQ
-453 QLSQIPKG
+453 QLNRIPKG
-461 TLYSLTKSENVG
+461 VLYSLTKNENVG
-473 IATYESYKQAIASIA
+473 IVSYESYKQAIASIA
-488 QVFPLIFFLV
+488 DVFPLIFFLV

-513 QRGYCGTLRALGYSK
+513 QRSYCGTLRALGYSK
-528 KDIIMQ
+528 QDIIMQ

-545 ACILGILVGNQ
+545 ACILGILAGNQ
-556 AFPRIIYFLFTYLM
+556 VFPRIIYFLFTYLM
-570 YGINQSAVLVQK
+570 YGMNQSTVLVQK
-582 WSISLVTILIS
+582 WSISLMTVLIS

-626 RILMERIPFI
+626 RILMERMPFI

-670 LIMLGFGVKNSC
+670 LIMLGFGVKNSV
-682 SEIIPS
+682 SDIIPS
-688 QYVEVYKYDAL
+688 QYEEVYKYDAL
-699 IKLNTNVEDTKKIEN
+699 IKLNSNVEDTKKVEN
-714 KIKRLEG
+714 KIKRIEG
-721 IHNLT
+721 VHNLT
-726 SAMRQNITVLG
+726 GAYRQNVTVFG

-745 MIVYDNADEIKN
+745 MVVYDNADEIKN
-757 FIHFKDYKTK
+757 FINFNDYKTK

-772 NDEGVVISQKLAEK
+772 SDDGVVISQKLAEK
-786 LNVKKGETLTFS
+786 LGVKKGENMTFS
-798 LNNSKYT
+798 YDNTKYT
-805 VKVADI
+805 VKVSNI
-811 VEHYV
+811 VQQYV
-816 NHQVYM
+816 SHQVYM

-829 LTGMKSSASILY
+829 LTGTKSSASILY
-841 VDMNTKKSNINALKN
+841 VDMNTKKSNIKTLKN
-856 YLDHHDIGSM
+856 YLDHHNIGSM
-866 ERLTATLDEFQQRM
+866 ERLTASLDEFQQRM

-937 NIILSLIGASL
+937 NIILSLIGASI

-989 FTIVINLAM
+989 FTIIINLAM
-998 RHILDQVNMV
+998 RHILDQVDMV

>member
-1 MVKKKFYWKTV
+1 
-12 FKNISQSKGRFFS
+12 
-25 IFMIIFLGAAVF
+25 MIIFLGTAVF
-37 SGLRNTPY
+37 SGLGNTPY
-45 TMASSVDTYLNNHNY
+45 TMAASADAYLNSHNY

-69 GFSDEDVAKVRSLK
+69 GFSDEDVAKVRKLK
-83 GVKKVVPCY
+83 GIKKVVPCY
-92 QFDALFSHKDG
+92 QFDALFAHKDG

-109 YSQDHYDQNMLD
+109 YSQEKYEKSMLD

-155 LSNDIGTKT
+155 LSNDNGTKT

-193 GFVEVLNDGARE
+193 GFVEVLNEGARE
-205 LGLNSK
+205 LGLNKK
-211 VAQLR
+211 VAELR

-224 LLVDVEGAQ
+224 LLVDVEGTEKY
-233 NYDLF
+233 NMF
-238 SSDYDDMIETVNT
+238 TSDYDNLIETVNT
-251 RIKSTLSEE
+251 RVKSMLSEE
-260 ISDQYDQLTGDMQSQ
+260 MSDQYDQLTGDMQSQ

-291 RNLDSFNSQISEG
+291 RNLDSFNSQISQG
-304 KVKLAQARI
+304 KIKLAEARI

-320 VYLKKASQ
+320 IYLKKAAQ
-328 VTQASQQAYN
+328 VSNATQQAYN
-338 ETKKIDQEIKT
+338 ETKKIDQEIKV
-349 LQNSIKDTLGSIKDK
+349 LHDSIKDTLGNIKDK
-364 ESAEDAYTKI
+364 DSAQDAFTKI
-374 LTEMNESLGQF
+374 LNDLNENLNNF
-385 NQKLQG
+385 NNKLQG

-430 KLQLNSAKEQLDQAK
+430 KVQLNAAKEQLDAAKTQIDQA
-445 AQIEQAES
+445 QQ
-453 QLSQIPKG
+453 QLNQIPKG
-461 TLYSLTKSENVG
+461 VLYSLTKNENVG
-473 IATYESYKQAIASIA
+473 IASYESYKQAIASIA
-488 QVFPLIFFLV
+488 DVFPLIFFLV

-513 QRGYCGTLRALGYSK
+513 QRSYCGTLRALGYSK
-528 KDIIMQ
+528 QDVIMQ

-545 ACILGILVGNQ
+545 ACILGILAGNQ
-556 AFPRIIYFLFTYLM
+556 VFPRIIYFLFTYLM
-570 YGINQSAVLVQK
+570 YGMNQSTVLVQK
-582 WSISLVTILIS
+582 WSISLMTVLIS

-626 RILMERIPFI
+626 RILMERMPFI

-670 LIMLGFGVKNSC
+670 LIMLGFGVKNSV
-682 SEIIPS
+682 SDIIPS
-688 QYVEVYKYDAL
+688 QYEEVYKYDAL
-699 IKLNTNVEDTKKIEN
+699 IKLNSNVEDTKKVEN
-714 KIKRLEG
+714 KIKRIEG
-721 IHNLT
+721 VHNLT
-726 SAMRQNITVLG
+726 GAYRQNVTVLG

-757 FIHFKDYKTK
+757 FINFNDYKTK

-772 NDEGVVISQKLAEK
+772 SDDGVVISQKLAEK
-786 LNVKKGETLTFS
+786 LGVKKGENMTFS
-798 LNNSKYT
+798 YDNTKYT
-805 VKVADI
+805 VKVSNI
-811 VEHYV
+811 VQQYV
-816 NHQVYM
+816 SHQVCM

-841 VDMNTKKSNINALKN
+841 VDMNTKKSNIKTLKN
-856 YLDHHDIGSM
+856 YLDHHNIGSM
-866 ERLTATLDEFQQRM
+866 ERLTASLDEFQQRM

-989 FTIVINLAM
+989 FTIIINLAM
-998 RHILDQVNMV
+998 RHILDQVDMV

>member
-1 MVKKKFYWKTV
+1 
-12 FKNISQSKGRFFS
+12 
-25 IFMIIFLGAAVF
+25 MIIFLGAAVF

-45 TMASSVDTYLNNHNY
+45 TMAASADAYLNSHNY

-69 GFSDEDVAKVRSLK
+69 GFSDEDVAKVRKLK
-83 GVKKVVPCY
+83 GIKKVVPCY
-92 QFDALFSHKDG
+92 QFDALFAHKDG

-109 YSQDHYDQNMLD
+109 YSQEKYEKSMLD

-155 LSNDIGTKT
+155 LSNDNGTKT

-193 GFVEVLNDGARE
+193 GFVEVLNEGARE
-205 LGLNSK
+205 LGLNKK
-211 VAQLR
+211 VAELR

-224 LLVDVEGAQ
+224 LLVDVEGTEKY
-233 NYDLF
+233 NMF
-238 SSDYDDMIETVNT
+238 TSDYDNLIETVNT
-251 RIKSTLSEE
+251 RVKSMLSEE
-260 ISDQYDQLTGDMQSQ
+260 MSDQYDQLTGDMQSQ

-291 RNLDSFNSQISEG
+291 RNLDSFNSQISQG
-304 KVKLAQARI
+304 KIKLAEARI

-320 VYLKKASQ
+320 IYLKKAAQ
-328 VTQASQQAYN
+328 VSNATQQAYN
-338 ETKKIDQEIKT
+338 ETKKIDQEIKV
-349 LQNSIKDTLGSIKDK
+349 LHDSIKDTLGNIKDK
-364 ESAEDAYTKI
+364 DSAQDAFTKI
-374 LTEMNESLGQF
+374 LNDLNENLNNF
-385 NQKLQG
+385 NNKLQG

-430 KLQLNSAKEQLDQAK
+430 KVQLNAAKEQLDAAKTQIDQA
-445 AQIEQAES
+445 QQ
-453 QLSQIPKG
+453 QLNQIPKG
-461 TLYSLTKSENVG
+461 VLYSLTKNENVG
-473 IATYESYKQAIASIA
+473 IASYESYKQAIASIA
-488 QVFPLIFFLV
+488 DVFPLIFFLV

-513 QRGYCGTLRALGYSK
+513 QRSYCGTLRALGYSK
-528 KDIIMQ
+528 QDVIMQ

-545 ACILGILVGNQ
+545 ACILGILAGNQ
-556 AFPRIIYFLFTYLM
+556 VFPRIIYFLFTYLM
-570 YGINQSAVLVQK
+570 YGMNQSTVLVQK
-582 WSISLVTILIS
+582 WSISLMTVLIS

-626 RILMERIPFI
+626 RILMERMPFI

-670 LIMLGFGVKNSC
+670 LIMLGFGVKNSV
-682 SEIIPS
+682 SDIIPS
-688 QYVEVYKYDAL
+688 QYEEVYKYDAL
-699 IKLNTNVEDTKKIEN
+699 IKLNSNVEDTKKVEN
-714 KIKRLEG
+714 KIKRIEG
-721 IHNLT
+721 VHNLT
-726 SAMRQNITVLG
+726 GAYRQNVTVLG

-757 FIHFKDYKTK
+757 FINFNDYKTK

-772 NDEGVVISQKLAEK
+772 SDDDVVISQKLAEK
-786 LNVKKGETLTFS
+786 LGVKKGENMTFS
-798 LNNSKYT
+798 YDNTKYT
-805 VKVADI
+805 VKVSNI
-811 VEHYV
+811 VQQYV
-816 NHQVYM
+816 SHQVYM

-841 VDMNTKKSNINALKN
+841 VDMNTKKSNIKTLKN
-856 YLDHHDIGSM
+856 YLDHHNIGSM
-866 ERLTATLDEFQQRM
+866 ERLTASLDEFQQRM

-989 FTIVINLAM
+989 FTIIINLAM
-998 RHILDQVNMV
+998 RHILDQVDMV

>member
-1 MVKKKFYWKTV
+1 
-12 FKNISQSKGRFFS
+12 
-25 IFMIIFLGAAVF
+25 MIIFLGAAVF

-45 TMASSVDTYLNNHNY
+45 TMAASADAYLNSHNY

-69 GFSDEDVAKVRSLK
+69 GFSDEDVAKVRKLK

-92 QFDALFSHKDG
+92 QFDALFAHKDG

-109 YSQDHYDQNMLD
+109 YSQEKYEKSMLD

-155 LSNDIGTKT
+155 LSNDNGTKT

-193 GFVEVLNDGARE
+193 GFVEVLNEGARE
-205 LGLNSK
+205 LGLNK
-211 VAQLR
+211 RVAELR

-224 LLVDVEGAQ
+224 LLVDVEGTEKY
-233 NYDLF
+233 NMF
-238 SSDYDDMIETVNT
+238 TSDYDNLIETVNT
-251 RIKSTLSEE
+251 RVKSMLSEE
-260 ISDQYDQLTGDMQSQ
+260 MSDQYDQLTGDMQSQ

-291 RNLDSFNSQISEG
+291 HNLDSFNSQISQG
-304 KVKLAQARI
+304 KIKLAEARI

-320 VYLKKASQ
+320 IYLKKAAQ
-328 VTQASQQAYN
+328 VSNATQQAYN
-338 ETKKIDQEIKT
+338 ETKKIDQEIKV
-349 LQNSIKDTLGSIKDK
+349 LHDSIKDTLRNIKDK
-364 ESAEDAYTKI
+364 DSAQDAFTKI
-374 LTEMNESLGQF
+374 LNDLNENLNNF
-385 NQKLQG
+385 NNKLQG

-430 KLQLNSAKEQLDQAK
+430 KVQLNAAKEQLDAAK
-445 AQIEQAES
+445 AQIDQAQQ
-453 QLSQIPKG
+453 QLNRIPKG
-461 TLYSLTKSENVG
+461 VLYSLTKNENVG
-473 IATYESYKQAIASIA
+473 IVSYESYKQAIASIA
-488 QVFPLIFFLV
+488 DVFPLIFFLV

-513 QRGYCGTLRALGYSK
+513 QRSYCGTLRALGYSK
-528 KDIIMQ
+528 QDIIMQ

-545 ACILGILVGNQ
+545 ACILGILAGNQ
-556 AFPRIIYFLFTYLM
+556 VFPRIIYFLFTYLM
-570 YGINQSAVLVQK
+570 YGMNQSTVLVQK
-582 WSISLVTILIS
+582 WSISLMTFLIS

-626 RILMERIPFI
+626 RILMERMPFI
-636 WKRLNFNQKVT
+636 WKRLNFNHKVT

-670 LIMLGFGVKNSC
+670 LIMLGFGVKNSV
-682 SEIIPS
+682 SDIIPS
-688 QYVEVYKYDAL
+688 QYEEVYKYDAL
-699 IKLNTNVEDTKKIEN
+699 IKLNSNVEDTKKVEN
-714 KIKRLEG
+714 KIKRIEG
-721 IHNLT
+721 VHNLT
-726 SAMRQNITVLG
+726 GAYRQNVTVLG

-757 FIHFKDYKTK
+757 FINFNDYKTK

-772 NDEGVVISQKLAEK
+772 SDDGVVISQKLAEK
-786 LNVKKGETLTFS
+786 LGVKKGENMTFS
-798 LNNSKYT
+798 YDNTKYT
-805 VKVADI
+805 VKVSNI
-811 VEHYV
+811 VQQYV
-816 NHQVYM
+816 SHQVYM

-829 LTGMKSSASILY
+829 LTGTKSSASILY
-841 VDMNTKKSNINALKN
+841 VDMNTKKSNIKTLKN
-856 YLDHHDIGSM
+856 YLDHHNIGSM
-866 ERLTATLDEFQQRM
+866 ERLTASLDEFQQRM

-937 NIILSLIGASL
+937 NIILSLIGASF

-989 FTIVINLAM
+989 FTIIINLAM
-998 RHILDQVNMV
+998 RHILDQVDMV

>member
-1 MVKKKFYWKTV
+1 M
-12 FKNISQSKGRFFS
+12 
-25 IFMIIFLGAAVF
+25 
-37 SGLRNTPY
+37 
-45 TMASSVDTYLNNHNY
+45 
-60 ADLTYIATL
+60 
-69 GFSDEDVAKVRSLK
+69 
-83 GVKKVVPCY
+83 
-92 QFDALFSHKDG
+92 
-103 KSGVTV
+103 
-109 YSQDHYDQNMLD
+109 
-121 RPELLKGRYPKKENE
+121 
-136 CIIDVNLGKYN
+136 
-147 YKLGHTIE
+147 
-155 LSNDIGTKT
+155 
-164 YKIVGI
+164 
-170 VNDPRYI
+170 
-177 SNVDRGTNTL
+177 
-187 GDGTNS
+187 
-193 GFVEVLNDGARE
+193 
-205 LGLNSK
+205 
-211 VAQLR
+211 
-216 NNDHLYTS
+216 
-224 LLVDVEGAQ
+224 
-233 NYDLF
+233 
-238 SSDYDDMIETVNT
+238 
-251 RIKSTLSEE
+251 
-260 ISDQYDQLTGDMQSQ
+260 
-275 LDDAKKQYE
+275 
-284 EGYQEYK
+284 
-291 RNLDSFNSQISEG
+291 
-304 KVKLAQARI
+304 KLAQARI

-430 KLQLNSAKEQLDQAK
+430 KVQLNTAKEQLDQAK

-528 KDIIMQ
+528 KDVIMQ
-534 YIVYAFLATFF
+534 YIIYAFLATFF

-699 IKLNTNVEDTKKIEN
+699 IKLNSNVGDTKKIEN

-786 LNVKKGETLTFS
+786 LNVKKGETFTFS

-924 FRRKEYCDYIFRE
+924 FHRKEYCDYIFRE

-989 FTIVINLAM
+989 FTIIINLAM

>member
-1 MVKKKFYWKTV
+1 
-12 FKNISQSKGRFFS
+12 
-25 IFMIIFLGAAVF
+25 MIIFLGAAVF

-45 TMASSVDTYLNNHNY
+45 TMAASADAYLNSHNY

-69 GFSDEDVAKVRSLK
+69 GFSDEDVAKVRKLK

-92 QFDALFSHKDG
+92 QFDALFAHKDG

-109 YSQDHYDQNMLD
+109 YSQEKYEKSMLD

-155 LSNDIGTKT
+155 LSNDNGTKT

-193 GFVEVLNDGARE
+193 GFVEVLNEGARE
-205 LGLNSK
+205 LGLNKK
-211 VAQLR
+211 VAELR

-224 LLVDVEGAQ
+224 LLVDVEGTEKY
-233 NYDLF
+233 NMF
-238 SSDYDDMIETVNT
+238 TSDYDNLIETVNT
-251 RIKSTLSEE
+251 RVKSMLSEE
-260 ISDQYDQLTGDMQSQ
+260 MSDQYDQLTGDMQSQ

-291 RNLDSFNSQISEG
+291 HNLDSFNSQISQG
-304 KVKLAQARI
+304 KIKLAEARI

-320 VYLKKASQ
+320 IYLKKAAQ
-328 VTQASQQAYN
+328 VSNATQQAYN
-338 ETKKIDQEIKT
+338 ETKKIDQEIKV
-349 LQNSIKDTLGSIKDK
+349 LHDSIKDTLRNIKDK
-364 ESAEDAYTKI
+364 DSAQDAFTKI
-374 LTEMNESLGQF
+374 LNDLNENLNNF
-385 NQKLQG
+385 NNKLQG

-430 KLQLNSAKEQLDQAK
+430 KVQLNAAKEQLDAAK
-445 AQIEQAES
+445 AQIDQAQQ
-453 QLSQIPKG
+453 QLNRIPKG
-461 TLYSLTKSENVG
+461 VLYSLTKNENVG
-473 IATYESYKQAIASIA
+473 IVSYESYKQAIASIA
-488 QVFPLIFFLV
+488 DVFPLIFFLV

-513 QRGYCGTLRALGYSK
+513 QRSYCGTLRALGYSK
-528 KDIIMQ
+528 QDIIMQ

-545 ACILGILVGNQ
+545 ACILGILAGNQ
-556 AFPRIIYFLFTYLM
+556 VFPRIIYFLFTYLM
-570 YGINQSAVLVQK
+570 YGMNQSTVLVQK
-582 WSISLVTILIS
+582 WSISLMTVLIS

-626 RILMERIPFI
+626 RILMERMPFI

-670 LIMLGFGVKNSC
+670 LIMLGFGVKNSV
-682 SEIIPS
+682 SDIIPS
-688 QYVEVYKYDAL
+688 QYEEVYKYDAL
-699 IKLNTNVEDTKKIEN
+699 IKLNSNVEDTKKVEN
-714 KIKRLEG
+714 KIKRIEG
-721 IHNLT
+721 VHNLT
-726 SAMRQNITVLG
+726 GAYRQNVTVFG

-757 FIHFKDYKTK
+757 FINFNDYKTK

-772 NDEGVVISQKLAEK
+772 SDDGVVISQKLAEK
-786 LNVKKGETLTFS
+786 LGVKKGENMTFS
-798 LNNSKYT
+798 YDNTKYT
-805 VKVADI
+805 VKVSNI
-811 VEHYV
+811 VQQYV
-816 NHQVYM
+816 SHQVYM

-829 LTGMKSSASILY
+829 LTGTKSSASILY
-841 VDMNTKKSNINALKN
+841 VDMNTKKSNIKTLKN
-856 YLDHHDIGSM
+856 YLDHHNIGSM
-866 ERLTATLDEFQQRM
+866 ERLTASLDEFQQRM

-937 NIILSLIGASL
+937 NIILSLIGASI

-989 FTIVINLAM
+989 FTIIINLAM
-998 RHILDQVNMV
+998 RHILDQVDMV

>member
-1 MVKKKFYWKTV
+1 
-12 FKNISQSKGRFFS
+12 
-25 IFMIIFLGAAVF
+25 
-37 SGLRNTPY
+37 
-45 TMASSVDTYLNNHNY
+45 
-60 ADLTYIATL
+60 
-69 GFSDEDVAKVRSLK
+69 
-83 GVKKVVPCY
+83 
-92 QFDALFSHKDG
+92 
-103 KSGVTV
+103 
-109 YSQDHYDQNMLD
+109 
-121 RPELLKGRYPKKENE
+121 
-136 CIIDVNLGKYN
+136 
-147 YKLGHTIE
+147 
-155 LSNDIGTKT
+155 
-164 YKIVGI
+164 
-170 VNDPRYI
+170 
-177 SNVDRGTNTL
+177 
-187 GDGTNS
+187 
-193 GFVEVLNDGARE
+193 
-205 LGLNSK
+205 
-211 VAQLR
+211 
-216 NNDHLYTS
+216 
-224 LLVDVEGAQ
+224 
-233 NYDLF
+233 
-238 SSDYDDMIETVNT
+238 
-251 RIKSTLSEE
+251 
-260 ISDQYDQLTGDMQSQ
+260 
-275 LDDAKKQYE
+275 
-284 EGYQEYK
+284 
-291 RNLDSFNSQISEG
+291 
-304 KVKLAQARI
+304 
-313 QFYEQKK
+313 
-320 VYLKKASQ
+320 
-328 VTQASQQAYN
+328 
-338 ETKKIDQEIKT
+338 
-349 LQNSIKDTLGSIKDK
+349 
-364 ESAEDAYTKI
+364 
-374 LTEMNESLGQF
+374 
-385 NQKLQG
+385 
-391 VGQLLEGRIQLEKA
+391 
-405 QSQLDEAEAE
+405 
-415 LNIQQ
+415 
-420 SKLEVTENNA
+420 
-430 KLQLNSAKEQLDQAK
+430 
-445 AQIEQAES
+445 
-453 QLSQIPKG
+453 
-461 TLYSLTKSENVG
+461 
-473 IATYESYKQAIASIA
+473 
-488 QVFPLIFFLV
+488 
-498 AALVSLTTMTRMIEE
+498 MTRMIEE

-699 IKLNTNVEDTKKIEN
+699 IKLNSNVEDTKKIEN

-856 YLDHHDIGSM
+856 YLDHHDMGSM

-924 FRRKEYCDYIFRE
+924 FHRKEYCDYIFRE

-989 FTIVINLAM
+989 FTIIINLAM

>member
-1 MVKKKFYWKTV
+1 
-12 FKNISQSKGRFFS
+12 
-25 IFMIIFLGAAVF
+25 MIIFLGAAVF

-45 TMASSVDTYLNNHNY
+45 TMAASADAYLNSHNY

-69 GFSDEDVAKVRSLK
+69 GFSDEDIAKVRKLK

-92 QFDALFSHKDG
+92 QFDALFAHKDG

-109 YSQDHYDQNMLD
+109 YSQEKYEKSMLD
-121 RPELLKGRYPKKENE
+121 RPELLKGRYPKNENE
-136 CIIDVNLGKYN
+136 CVVDVNLGKYN

-155 LSNDIGTKT
+155 LSNDNGTKT

-193 GFVEVLNDGARE
+193 GFVEVLNEGARE
-205 LGLNSK
+205 LGLNKK
-211 VAQLR
+211 VAELR

-224 LLVDVEGAQ
+224 LLVDVEGTEKY
-233 NYDLF
+233 NMF
-238 SSDYDDMIETVNT
+238 TSDYDNLIETVNT
-251 RIKSTLSEE
+251 RVKSTLSEE
-260 ISDQYDQLTGDMQSQ
+260 MSDQYDQLTGDMQSQ

-291 RNLDSFNSQISEG
+291 RNLDSFNSQISQG
-304 KVKLAQARI
+304 KIKLAEARI

-320 VYLKKASQ
+320 IYLKKAAQ
-328 VTQASQQAYN
+328 VSNATQQAYN
-338 ETKKIDQEIKT
+338 ETKKIDQEIKA
-349 LQNSIKDTLGSIKDK
+349 LHDSIKDTLGNIKDK
-364 ESAEDAYTKI
+364 DSAQDAFTKI
-374 LTEMNESLGQF
+374 LNDLNENLNNF
-385 NQKLQG
+385 NNKLQG

-430 KLQLNSAKEQLDQAK
+430 KVQLNAAKEQLDAAK
-445 AQIEQAES
+445 AQIDEAQT
-453 QLSQIPKG
+453 QLNQIPKG
-461 TLYSLTKSENVG
+461 VLYSLTKNENVG
-473 IATYESYKQAIASIA
+473 IASYDSYKDALASIA
-488 QVFPLIFFLV
+488 DVFPLIFFLV

-528 KDIIMQ
+528 QDVIMQ

-545 ACILGILVGNQ
+545 ACILGILAGNQ
-556 AFPRIIYFLFTYLM
+556 IFPRIICFLFRYLM
-570 YGINQSAVLVQK
+570 YGMNQSTVLVQK
-582 WSISLVTILIS
+582 WSISLVTVLIS

-626 RILMERIPFI
+626 RILMERIPLI

-670 LIMLGFGVKNSC
+670 LIMLGFGVKNSV
-682 SEIIPS
+682 SDIIPS
-688 QYVEVYKYDAL
+688 QYEEVYKYDAL
-699 IKLNTNVEDTKKIEN
+699 IKLNSNVEDTKKIEN
-714 KIKRLEG
+714 KIKRIEG
-721 IHNLT
+721 VHNLT
-726 SAMRQNITVLG
+726 GAYRQNITVLG

-745 MIVYDNADEIKN
+745 MIVYDNADEIKSFIN
-757 FIHFKDYKTK
+757 FNDYKTK
-767 KKIIL
+767 KKVIL
-772 NDEGVVISQKLAEK
+772 NDDGVVISQKLAEK
-786 LNVKKGETLTFS
+786 LGVKKGETMTFS
-798 LNNSKYT
+798 YDNTKYT
-805 VKVADI
+805 VKVSHI
-811 VEHYV
+811 VQQYV
-816 NHQVYM
+816 NHQIYM
-822 SKTFYEN
+822 SKTFYKN
-829 LTGMKSSASILY
+829 LTGMRSSASILY
-841 VDMNTKKSNINALKN
+841 VDMNTKKSNIKTLKN
-856 YLDHHDIGSM
+856 YLDHNDIGSM
-866 ERLTATLDEFQQRM
+866 ERLTASLDEFQQRM

-948 GMFFGYFLHRFVVL
+948 GMIFGYFLHRFVVL

-976 LYIYLIAFGMTVG
+976 PYIYLTAFGMTIG
-989 FTIVINLAM
+989 FTIIINLAM

>member
-1 MVKKKFYWKTV
+1 
-12 FKNISQSKGRFFS
+12 
-25 IFMIIFLGAAVF
+25 MIIFLGAAVF

-45 TMASSVDTYLNNHNY
+45 TMAASADAYLNSHNY

-69 GFSDEDVAKVRSLK
+69 GFSDEDVAKVRKLK

-92 QFDALFSHKDG
+92 QFDALFAHKDG

-109 YSQDHYDQNMLD
+109 YSQEKYEKSMLD

-155 LSNDIGTKT
+155 LSNDNGTKT

-193 GFVEVLNDGARE
+193 GFVEVLNEGARE
-205 LGLNSK
+205 LGLNK
-211 VAQLR
+211 RVAELR

-224 LLVDVEGAQ
+224 LLVDVEGTEKY
-233 NYDLF
+233 NMF
-238 SSDYDDMIETVNT
+238 TSDYDNLIETVNT
-251 RIKSTLSEE
+251 RVKSMLSEE
-260 ISDQYDQLTGDMQSQ
+260 MSDQYDQLTGDMQSQ

-291 RNLDSFNSQISEG
+291 HNLDSFNSQISQG
-304 KVKLAQARI
+304 KIKLAEARI

-320 VYLKKASQ
+320 IYLKKAAQ
-328 VTQASQQAYN
+328 VSNATQQAYN
-338 ETKKIDQEIKT
+338 ETKKIDQEIKV
-349 LQNSIKDTLGSIKDK
+349 LHDSIKDTLRNIKDK
-364 ESAEDAYTKI
+364 DSAQDAFTKI
-374 LTEMNESLGQF
+374 LNDLNENLNNF
-385 NQKLQG
+385 NNKLQG

-430 KLQLNSAKEQLDQAK
+430 KVQLNAAKEQLDAAK
-445 AQIEQAES
+445 AQIDQAQQ
-453 QLSQIPKG
+453 QLNRIPKG
-461 TLYSLTKSENVG
+461 VLYSLTKNENVG
-473 IATYESYKQAIASIA
+473 IVSYESYKQAIASIA
-488 QVFPLIFFLV
+488 DVFPLIFFLV

-513 QRGYCGTLRALGYSK
+513 QRSYCGTLRALGYSK
-528 KDIIMQ
+528 QDIIMQ

-545 ACILGILVGNQ
+545 ACILGILAGNQ
-556 AFPRIIYFLFTYLM
+556 VFPRIIYFLFTYLM
-570 YGINQSAVLVQK
+570 YGMNQSTVLVQK
-582 WSISLVTILIS
+582 WSISLMTVLIS

-626 RILMERIPFI
+626 RILMERMPFI

-670 LIMLGFGVKNSC
+670 LIMLGFGVKNSV
-682 SEIIPS
+682 SDIIPS
-688 QYVEVYKYDAL
+688 QYEEVYKYDAL
-699 IKLNTNVEDTKKIEN
+699 IKLNSNVEDTKKVEN
-714 KIKRLEG
+714 KIKRIEG
-721 IHNLT
+721 VHNLT
-726 SAMRQNITVLG
+726 GAYRQNVTVLG

-745 MIVYDNADEIKN
+745 MVVYDNADEIKN
-757 FIHFKDYKTK
+757 FINFNDYKTK

-772 NDEGVVISQKLAEK
+772 SDDGVVISQKLAEK
-786 LNVKKGETLTFS
+786 LGVKKGENMTFS
-798 LNNSKYT
+798 YDNTKYT
-805 VKVADI
+805 VKVSNI
-811 VEHYV
+811 VQQYV
-816 NHQVYM
+816 SHQVYM

-829 LTGMKSSASILY
+829 LTGTKSSASILY
-841 VDMNTKKSNINALKN
+841 VDMNTKKSNIKTLKN
-856 YLDHHDIGSM
+856 YLDHHNIGSM
-866 ERLTATLDEFQQRM
+866 ERLTASLDEFQQRM

-937 NIILSLIGASL
+937 NIILSLIGASI

-989 FTIVINLAM
+989 FTIIINLAM
-998 RHILDQVNMV
+998 RHILDQVDMV

>member
-1 MVKKKFYWKTV
+1 
-12 FKNISQSKGRFFS
+12 
-25 IFMIIFLGAAVF
+25 MIIFLGAAVF

-45 TMASSVDTYLNNHNY
+45 TMAASADAYLNSHNY

-69 GFSDEDVAKVRSLK
+69 GFSDEDVAKVRKLK
-83 GVKKVVPCY
+83 GIKKVVPCY
-92 QFDALFSHKDG
+92 QFDALFAHKDG

-109 YSQDHYDQNMLD
+109 YSQEKYEKSMLD

-155 LSNDIGTKT
+155 LSNDNGTKT

-193 GFVEVLNDGARE
+193 GFVEVLNEGARE
-205 LGLNSK
+205 LGLNKK
-211 VAQLR
+211 VAELR

-224 LLVDVEGAQ
+224 LLVDVEGTEKY
-233 NYDLF
+233 NMF
-238 SSDYDDMIETVNT
+238 TSDYDNLIETVNT
-251 RIKSTLSEE
+251 RVKSMLSEE
-260 ISDQYDQLTGDMQSQ
+260 MSDQYDQLTGDMQSQ

-291 RNLDSFNSQISEG
+291 RNLDSFNSQISQG
-304 KVKLAQARI
+304 KIKLAEARI

-320 VYLKKASQ
+320 IYLKKAAQ
-328 VTQASQQAYN
+328 VSNATQQAYN
-338 ETKKIDQEIKT
+338 ETKKIDQEIKV
-349 LQNSIKDTLGSIKDK
+349 LHDSIKDTLGNIKDK
-364 ESAEDAYTKI
+364 DSAQDAFTKI
-374 LTEMNESLGQF
+374 LNDLNENLNNF
-385 NQKLQG
+385 NNKLQG

-430 KLQLNSAKEQLDQAK
+430 KVQLNAAKEQLDAAKTQIDQA
-445 AQIEQAES
+445 QQ
-453 QLSQIPKG
+453 QLNQIPKG
-461 TLYSLTKSENVG
+461 VLYSLTKNENVG
-473 IATYESYKQAIASIA
+473 IASYESYKQAIASIA
-488 QVFPLIFFLV
+488 DVFPLIFFLV

-513 QRGYCGTLRALGYSK
+513 QRSYCGTLRALGYSK
-528 KDIIMQ
+528 QDVIMQ

-545 ACILGILVGNQ
+545 ACILGILAGNQ
-556 AFPRIIYFLFTYLM
+556 VFPRIIYFLFTYLM
-570 YGINQSAVLVQK
+570 YGMNQSTVLVQK
-582 WSISLVTILIS
+582 WSISLMTVLIS

-626 RILMERIPFI
+626 RILMERMPFI
-636 WKRLNFNQKVT
+636 WKRLNFNQKVI

-670 LIMLGFGVKNSC
+670 LIMLGFGVKNSV
-682 SEIIPS
+682 SDIIPS
-688 QYVEVYKYDAL
+688 QYEEVYKYDAL
-699 IKLNTNVEDTKKIEN
+699 IKLNSNVEDTKKVEN
-714 KIKRLEG
+714 KIKRIEG
-721 IHNLT
+721 VHNLT
-726 SAMRQNITVLG
+726 GAYRQNVTVLG

-757 FIHFKDYKTK
+757 FINFNDYKTK

-772 NDEGVVISQKLAEK
+772 SDDGVVISQKLAEK
-786 LNVKKGETLTFS
+786 LGVKKGENMTFS
-798 LNNSKYT
+798 YDNTKYT
-805 VKVADI
+805 VKVSNI
-811 VEHYV
+811 VQQYV
-816 NHQVYM
+816 SHQVYM

-841 VDMNTKKSNINALKN
+841 VDMNTKKSNIKTLKN
-856 YLDHHDIGSM
+856 YLDHHNIGSM
-866 ERLTATLDEFQQRM
+866 ERLTASLDEFQQRM

-937 NIILSLIGASL
+937 NIILSLIGASF
-948 GMFFGYFLHRFVVL
+948 GMFFGYFLHRFVIL

-989 FTIVINLAM
+989 FTIIINLAM
-998 RHILDQVNMV
+998 RHILDQVDMV

>member
-1 MVKKKFYWKTV
+1 MVKKRFYWKTV

-45 TMASSVDTYLNNHNY
+45 TMAASADAYLNSHNY

-69 GFSDEDVAKVRSLK
+69 GFSDEDVAKVRKLK

-92 QFDALFSHKDG
+92 QFDALFAHKDG

-109 YSQDHYDQNMLD
+109 YSQEKYEKSMLD

-155 LSNDIGTKT
+155 LSNDNGTKT

-193 GFVEVLNDGARE
+193 GFVEVLNEGARE
-205 LGLNSK
+205 LGLNKK
-211 VAQLR
+211 VAELR

-224 LLVDVEGAQ
+224 LLVDVEGTEKY
-233 NYDLF
+233 NMF
-238 SSDYDDMIETVNT
+238 TSDYDNLIETVNT
-251 RIKSTLSEE
+251 RVKSMLSEE
-260 ISDQYDQLTGDMQSQ
+260 MSDQYDQLTGDMQSQ

-291 RNLDSFNSQISEG
+291 HNLDSFNSQISQG
-304 KVKLAQARI
+304 KIKLAEARI

-320 VYLKKASQ
+320 IYLKKAAQ
-328 VTQASQQAYN
+328 VSNATQQAYN
-338 ETKKIDQEIKT
+338 ETKKIDQEIKV
-349 LQNSIKDTLGSIKDK
+349 LHDSIKDTLRNIKDK
-364 ESAEDAYTKI
+364 DSAQDAFTKI
-374 LTEMNESLGQF
+374 LNDLNENLNNF
-385 NQKLQG
+385 NNKLQG

-430 KLQLNSAKEQLDQAK
+430 KVQLNAAKEQLDAAK
-445 AQIEQAES
+445 AQIDQAQQ
-453 QLSQIPKG
+453 QLNRIPKG
-461 TLYSLTKSENVG
+461 VLYSLTKNENVG
-473 IATYESYKQAIASIA
+473 IVSYESYKQAIASIA
-488 QVFPLIFFLV
+488 DVFPLIFFLV

-513 QRGYCGTLRALGYSK
+513 QRSYCGTLRALGYSK
-528 KDIIMQ
+528 QDIIMQ

-545 ACILGILVGNQ
+545 ACILGILAGNQ
-556 AFPRIIYFLFTYLM
+556 VFPRIIYFLFTYLM
-570 YGINQSAVLVQK
+570 YGMNQSTVLVQK
-582 WSISLVTILIS
+582 WSISLMTVLIS

-626 RILMERIPFI
+626 RILMERMPFI

-670 LIMLGFGVKNSC
+670 LIMLGFGVKNSV
-682 SEIIPS
+682 SDIIPS
-688 QYVEVYKYDAL
+688 QYEEVYKYDAL
-699 IKLNTNVEDTKKIEN
+699 IKLNSNVEDTKKVEN
-714 KIKRLEG
+714 KIKRIEG
-721 IHNLT
+721 VHNLT
-726 SAMRQNITVLG
+726 GAYRQNVTVLG

-745 MIVYDNADEIKN
+745 MVVYDNADEIKN
-757 FIHFKDYKTK
+757 FINFNDYKTK

-772 NDEGVVISQKLAEK
+772 SDDGVVISQKLAEK
-786 LNVKKGETLTFS
+786 LGVKKGENMTFS
-798 LNNSKYT
+798 YDNIKYT
-805 VKVADI
+805 VKVSNI
-811 VEHYV
+811 VQQYV
-816 NHQVYM
+816 SHQVYM

-829 LTGMKSSASILY
+829 LTGTKSSASILY
-841 VDMNTKKSNINALKN
+841 VDMNTKKSNIKTLKN
-856 YLDHHDIGSM
+856 YLDHHNIGSM
-866 ERLTATLDEFQQRM
+866 ERLTASLDEFQQRM

-937 NIILSLIGASL
+937 NIILSLIGASI

-989 FTIVINLAM
+989 FTIIINLAM
-998 RHILDQVNMV
+998 RHILDQVDMV

>member
-1 MVKKKFYWKTV
+1 
-12 FKNISQSKGRFFS
+12 
-25 IFMIIFLGAAVF
+25 MIIFLGAAVF

-45 TMASSVDTYLNNHNY
+45 TMAASADAYLNSHNY

-69 GFSDEDVAKVRSLK
+69 GFSDEDVAKVRKLK
-83 GVKKVVPCY
+83 GIKKVVPCY
-92 QFDALFSHKDG
+92 QFDALFAHKDG

-109 YSQDHYDQNMLD
+109 YSQEKYEKSMLD

-155 LSNDIGTKT
+155 LSNDNDTKT

-193 GFVEVLNDGARE
+193 GFVEVLNEGARE
-205 LGLNSK
+205 LGLNKK
-211 VAQLR
+211 VAELR

-224 LLVDVEGAQ
+224 LLVDVEGTEKY
-233 NYDLF
+233 NMF
-238 SSDYDDMIETVNT
+238 TSDYDNLIETVNT
-251 RIKSTLSEE
+251 RVKSMLSEE
-260 ISDQYDQLTGDMQSQ
+260 MSDQYDQLTGDMQSQ

-291 RNLDSFNSQISEG
+291 RNLDSFNSQISQG
-304 KVKLAQARI
+304 KIKLAEARI

-320 VYLKKASQ
+320 IYLKKAAQ
-328 VTQASQQAYN
+328 VSNATQQAYN
-338 ETKKIDQEIKT
+338 ETKKIDQEIKV
-349 LQNSIKDTLGSIKDK
+349 LHDSIKDTLGNIKDK
-364 ESAEDAYTKI
+364 DSAQDAFTKI
-374 LTEMNESLGQF
+374 LNDLNENLNNF
-385 NQKLQG
+385 NNKLQG

-430 KLQLNSAKEQLDQAK
+430 KVQLNAAKEQLDAAKTQIDQA
-445 AQIEQAES
+445 QQ
-453 QLSQIPKG
+453 QLNQIPKG
-461 TLYSLTKSENVG
+461 VLYSLTKNENVG
-473 IATYESYKQAIASIA
+473 IASYESYKQAIASIA
-488 QVFPLIFFLV
+488 DVFPLIFFLV

-513 QRGYCGTLRALGYSK
+513 QRSYCGTLRALGYSK
-528 KDIIMQ
+528 QDVIMQ

-545 ACILGILVGNQ
+545 ACILGILAGNQ
-556 AFPRIIYFLFTYLM
+556 VFPRIIYFLFTYLM
-570 YGINQSAVLVQK
+570 YGMNQSTVLVQK
-582 WSISLVTILIS
+582 WSISLMTVLIS

-609 VSTPS
+609 VATPS

-626 RILMERIPFI
+626 RILMERMPFI

-670 LIMLGFGVKNSC
+670 LIMLGFGVKNSV
-682 SEIIPS
+682 SDIIPS
-688 QYVEVYKYDAL
+688 QYEEVYKYDAL
-699 IKLNTNVEDTKKIEN
+699 IKLNSNVEDTKKVEN
-714 KIKRLEG
+714 KIKRIEG
-721 IHNLT
+721 VHNLT
-726 SAMRQNITVLG
+726 GAYRQNVTVLG

-757 FIHFKDYKTK
+757 FINFNDYKTK

-772 NDEGVVISQKLAEK
+772 SDDGVVISQKLAEK
-786 LNVKKGETLTFS
+786 LGVKKGENMTFS
-798 LNNSKYT
+798 YDNTKYT
-805 VKVADI
+805 VKVSNI
-811 VEHYV
+811 VQQYV
-816 NHQVYM
+816 SHQVYM

-841 VDMNTKKSNINALKN
+841 VDMNTKKSNIKTLKN
-856 YLDHHDIGSM
+856 YLDHHNIGSM
-866 ERLTATLDEFQQRM
+866 ERLTASLDEFQQRM

-989 FTIVINLAM
+989 FTIIINLAM
-998 RHILDQVNMV
+998 RHILDQVDMV

>member
-1 MVKKKFYWKTV
+1 
-12 FKNISQSKGRFFS
+12 
-25 IFMIIFLGAAVF
+25 MIIFLGAAVF
-37 SGLRNTPY
+37 SGLRNIPY
-45 TMASSVDTYLNNHNY
+45 TMAASADAYLNSHNY

-69 GFSDEDVAKVRSLK
+69 GFSDEDVAKVRKLK
-83 GVKKVVPCY
+83 GIKKVVPCY
-92 QFDALFSHKDG
+92 QFDALFAHKDG

-109 YSQDHYDQNMLD
+109 YSQEKYEKSMLD

-155 LSNDIGTKT
+155 LSNDNGTKT

-193 GFVEVLNDGARE
+193 GFVEVLNEGARE
-205 LGLNSK
+205 LGLNKK
-211 VAQLR
+211 VAELR

-224 LLVDVEGAQ
+224 LLVDVEGTEKY
-233 NYDLF
+233 NMF
-238 SSDYDDMIETVNT
+238 TSDYDNLIETVNT
-251 RIKSTLSEE
+251 RVKSMLSEE
-260 ISDQYDQLTGDMQSQ
+260 MSDQYDQLTGDMQSH

-291 RNLDSFNSQISEG
+291 RNLDSFNSQISQG
-304 KVKLAQARI
+304 KIKLAEARI

-320 VYLKKASQ
+320 IYLKKAAQ
-328 VTQASQQAYN
+328 VSNATQQAYN
-338 ETKKIDQEIKT
+338 ETKKIDQEIKV
-349 LQNSIKDTLGSIKDK
+349 LHDSIKDTLGNIKDK
-364 ESAEDAYTKI
+364 DSAQDAFKKI
-374 LTEMNESLGQF
+374 LNDLNENLNNF
-385 NQKLQG
+385 NNKLQG

-430 KLQLNSAKEQLDQAK
+430 KVQLNAAKEQLDAAKTQIDQA
-445 AQIEQAES
+445 QQ
-453 QLSQIPKG
+453 QLNQIPKG
-461 TLYSLTKSENVG
+461 VLYSLTKNENVG
-473 IATYESYKQAIASIA
+473 IASYESYKQAIASIA
-488 QVFPLIFFLV
+488 DVFPLIFFLV

-513 QRGYCGTLRALGYSK
+513 QRSYCGTLRALGYSK
-528 KDIIMQ
+528 QDVIMQ

-545 ACILGILVGNQ
+545 ACILGILAGNQ
-556 AFPRIIYFLFTYLM
+556 VFPRIIYFLFTYLM
-570 YGINQSAVLVQK
+570 YGMNQSTVLVQK
-582 WSISLVTILIS
+582 WSISLMTVLIS

-626 RILMERIPFI
+626 RILMERMPFI

-670 LIMLGFGVKNSC
+670 LIMLGFGVKNSV
-682 SEIIPS
+682 SDIIPS
-688 QYVEVYKYDAL
+688 QYEEVYKYDAL
-699 IKLNTNVEDTKKIEN
+699 IKLNSNVEDTKKVEN
-714 KIKRLEG
+714 KIKRIEG
-721 IHNLT
+721 VHNLT
-726 SAMRQNITVLG
+726 GAYRQNVTVLG

-757 FIHFKDYKTK
+757 FINFNDYKTK

-772 NDEGVVISQKLAEK
+772 SDDGVVISQKLAEK
-786 LNVKKGETLTFS
+786 LGVKKGENMTFS
-798 LNNSKYT
+798 YDNTKYT
-805 VKVADI
+805 VKVSNI
-811 VEHYV
+811 VQQYV
-816 NHQVYM
+816 SHQVYM

-841 VDMNTKKSNINALKN
+841 VDMNTKKSNIKTLKN
-856 YLDHHDIGSM
+856 YLDHHNIGSM
-866 ERLTATLDEFQQRM
+866 ERLTASLDEFQQRM

-937 NIILSLIGASL
+937 NIILSLIGASF
-948 GMFFGYFLHRFVVL
+948 GMFFGYFLHRFVIL

-989 FTIVINLAM
+989 FTIIINLAM
-998 RHILDQVNMV
+998 RHILDQVDMV

>member
-1 MVKKKFYWKTV
+1 
-12 FKNISQSKGRFFS
+12 
-25 IFMIIFLGAAVF
+25 MIIFLGAAVF

-45 TMASSVDTYLNNHNY
+45 TMAASADAYLNSHNY

-69 GFSDEDVAKVRSLK
+69 GFSDEDVAKVRKLK
-83 GVKKVVPCY
+83 GIKKVVPCY
-92 QFDALFSHKDG
+92 QFDALFAHKDG

-109 YSQDHYDQNMLD
+109 YSQEKYEKSMLD

-155 LSNDIGTKT
+155 LSNDNGTKT

-193 GFVEVLNDGARE
+193 GFVEVLNEGARE
-205 LGLNSK
+205 LGLNKK
-211 VAQLR
+211 VAELR

-224 LLVDVEGAQ
+224 LLVDVEGTEKY
-233 NYDLF
+233 NMF
-238 SSDYDDMIETVNT
+238 TSDYDNLIETVNT
-251 RIKSTLSEE
+251 RVKSTLSEE
-260 ISDQYDQLTGDMQSQ
+260 MSDQYDQLTGDMQLQ

-291 RNLDSFNSQISEG
+291 RNLDSFNSQISQG
-304 KVKLAQARI
+304 KIKLAEARI

-320 VYLKKASQ
+320 IYLKKADQ
-328 VTQASQQAYN
+328 VSNATQQAYN
-338 ETKKIDQEIKT
+338 ETKKIDKEIKA
-349 LQNSIKDTLGSIKDK
+349 LHDSIKDTLGNIKDK
-364 ESAEDAYTKI
+364 DSAQDAFTKI
-374 LTEMNESLGQF
+374 LNDLNENLNNF
-385 NQKLQG
+385 NNKLQG

-430 KLQLNSAKEQLDQAK
+430 KVQLNAAKEQLDAAKTQIDQA
-445 AQIEQAES
+445 QQ
-453 QLSQIPKG
+453 QLNQIPKG
-461 TLYSLTKSENVG
+461 VLYSLTKNENVG
-473 IATYESYKQAIASIA
+473 IASYESYKQAIASIA
-488 QVFPLIFFLV
+488 DVFPLIFFLV

-513 QRGYCGTLRALGYSK
+513 QRSYCGTLRALGYSK
-528 KDIIMQ
+528 QDVIMQ

-545 ACILGILVGNQ
+545 ACILGILAGNQ
-556 AFPRIIYFLFTYLM
+556 VFPRIIYFLFTYLM
-570 YGINQSAVLVQK
+570 YGMNQSTVLVQK
-582 WSISLVTILIS
+582 WSISLMTVLIS

-626 RILMERIPFI
+626 RILMERIHFI

-670 LIMLGFGVKNSC
+670 LIMLGFGVKNSV
-682 SEIIPS
+682 SDIIPS
-688 QYVEVYKYDAL
+688 QYEEVYKYDAL
-699 IKLNTNVEDTKKIEN
+699 IKLNSNVEDTKKVEN
-714 KIKRLEG
+714 KIKRIEG
-721 IHNLT
+721 VHNLT
-726 SAMRQNITVLG
+726 GAYRQNVTVLG

-757 FIHFKDYKTK
+757 FINFNDYKTK

-772 NDEGVVISQKLAEK
+772 SDDGVVISQKLAEK
-786 LNVKKGETLTFS
+786 LGVKKGENMTFS
-798 LNNSKYT
+798 YDNTKYT
-805 VKVADI
+805 VKVSDI
-811 VEHYV
+811 VQQYV
-816 NHQVYM
+816 SHQVYM

-841 VDMNTKKSNINALKN
+841 VDMNTKKSNIKTLKN
-856 YLDHHDIGSM
+856 YLDHHNIGSM
-866 ERLTATLDEFQQRM
+866 ERLTASLDEFQQRM

-937 NIILSLIGASL
+937 NIILSLIGASF

-976 LYIYLIAFGMTVG
+976 LDIYLIAFGMTVG
-989 FTIVINLAM
+989 FTIIINLAM

>member
-1 MVKKKFYWKTV
+1 
-12 FKNISQSKGRFFS
+12 
-25 IFMIIFLGAAVF
+25 MIIFLGAAVF

-45 TMASSVDTYLNNHNY
+45 TMAASADAYLNSHNY

-69 GFSDEDVAKVRSLK
+69 GFSDEDVAKVRKLK

-92 QFDALFSHKDG
+92 QFDALFAHKDG
-103 KSGVTV
+103 KSDVTV
-109 YSQDHYDQNMLD
+109 YSQEKYEKSMLD

-155 LSNDIGTKT
+155 LSNDNGTKT

-193 GFVEVLNDGARE
+193 GFVEVLNEGARE
-205 LGLNSK
+205 LGLNKK
-211 VAQLR
+211 VAELR

-224 LLVDVEGAQ
+224 LLVDVEGTEKY
-233 NYDLF
+233 NMF
-238 SSDYDDMIETVNT
+238 TSDYDNLIETVNT
-251 RIKSTLSEE
+251 RVKSMLSEE
-260 ISDQYDQLTGDMQSQ
+260 MSDQYDQLTGDMQSQ

-291 RNLDSFNSQISEG
+291 RNLDSFNSQISQG
-304 KVKLAQARI
+304 KIKLAEARI

-320 VYLKKASQ
+320 IYLKKAAQ
-328 VTQASQQAYN
+328 VSNATQQAYN
-338 ETKKIDQEIKT
+338 ETKKIDQEIKV
-349 LQNSIKDTLGSIKDK
+349 LHDSIKDTLGNIKDK
-364 ESAEDAYTKI
+364 DSAQDAFTKI
-374 LTEMNESLGQF
+374 LNDLNENLNNF
-385 NQKLQG
+385 NNKLQG

-430 KLQLNSAKEQLDQAK
+430 KVQLNAAKEQLDAAKTQIDQA
-445 AQIEQAES
+445 QQ
-453 QLSQIPKG
+453 QLNQIPKG
-461 TLYSLTKSENVG
+461 VLYSLTKNENVG
-473 IATYESYKQAIASIA
+473 IASYESYKQAIASIA
-488 QVFPLIFFLV
+488 DVFPLIFFLV

-513 QRGYCGTLRALGYSK
+513 QRSYCGTLRALGYSK
-528 KDIIMQ
+528 QDVIMQ

-545 ACILGILVGNQ
+545 ACILGILAGNQ
-556 AFPRIIYFLFTYLM
+556 VFPRIIYFLFTYLM
-570 YGINQSAVLVQK
+570 YGMNQSTVLVQK
-582 WSISLVTILIS
+582 WSISLMTVLIS

-609 VSTPS
+609 VATPS

-626 RILMERIPFI
+626 RILMERMPFI

-670 LIMLGFGVKNSC
+670 LIMLGFGVKNSV
-682 SEIIPS
+682 SDIIPS
-688 QYVEVYKYDAL
+688 QYEEVYKYDAL
-699 IKLNTNVEDTKKIEN
+699 IKLNSNVEDTKKVEN
-714 KIKRLEG
+714 KIKRIEG
-721 IHNLT
+721 VHNLT
-726 SAMRQNITVLG
+726 GAYRQNVTVLG

-757 FIHFKDYKTK
+757 FINFNDYKTK

-772 NDEGVVISQKLAEK
+772 SDDGVVISQKLAEK
-786 LNVKKGETLTFS
+786 LGVKKGENMTFS
-798 LNNSKYT
+798 YDNTKYT
-805 VKVADI
+805 VKVSNI
-811 VEHYV
+811 VQQYV
-816 NHQVYM
+816 SHQVYM

-841 VDMNTKKSNINALKN
+841 VDMNTKKSNIKTLKN
-856 YLDHHDIGSM
+856 YLDHHNIGSM
-866 ERLTATLDEFQQRM
+866 ERLTASLDEFQQRM

-989 FTIVINLAM
+989 FTIIINLAM
-998 RHILDQVNMV
+998 RHILDQVDMV

>member
-1 MVKKKFYWKTV
+1 
-12 FKNISQSKGRFFS
+12 
-25 IFMIIFLGAAVF
+25 MIIFLGAAVF

-45 TMASSVDTYLNNHNY
+45 TMAASADAYLNSHNY

-69 GFSDEDVAKVRSLK
+69 GFSDEDVAKVRKLK

-92 QFDALFSHKDG
+92 QFDALFAHKDG

-109 YSQDHYDQNMLD
+109 YSQEKYEKSMLD
-121 RPELLKGRYPKKENE
+121 RPELLKGCYPKKENE

-155 LSNDIGTKT
+155 LSDDNGTKT

-177 SNVDRGTNTL
+177 SNVDRGSNTL

-193 GFVEVLNDGARE
+193 GFVEVLNEGARE
-205 LGLNSK
+205 LGLNKK
-211 VAQLR
+211 VAELR

-224 LLVDVEGAQ
+224 LLVDVEGTEKY
-233 NYDLF
+233 NMF
-238 SSDYDDMIETVNT
+238 TSDYDNLIETVNT
-251 RIKSTLSEE
+251 RVKSMLSEE
-260 ISDQYDQLTGDMQSQ
+260 MSDQYDQLTGDMQSQ

-291 RNLDSFNSQISEG
+291 RNLDSFNSQISQG
-304 KVKLAQARI
+304 KIKLAEARI

-320 VYLKKASQ
+320 IYLKKAAQ
-328 VTQASQQAYN
+328 VSNATQQAYN
-338 ETKKIDQEIKT
+338 ETKKIDQEIKV
-349 LQNSIKDTLGSIKDK
+349 LHDSIKDTLGNIKDK
-364 ESAEDAYTKI
+364 DSAQDAFTKI
-374 LTEMNESLGQF
+374 LNDLNENLNNF
-385 NQKLQG
+385 NNKLQG

-430 KLQLNSAKEQLDQAK
+430 KVQLNAAKEQLDAAK
-445 AQIEQAES
+445 TQIDEAQQ
-453 QLSQIPKG
+453 QLNQIPKG
-461 TLYSLTKSENVG
+461 VLYSLTKNENVG
-473 IATYESYKQAIASIA
+473 IASYESYKQAIASIA
-488 QVFPLIFFLV
+488 DVFPLIFFLV

-513 QRGYCGTLRALGYSK
+513 QRSYCGTLRALGYSK
-528 KDIIMQ
+528 QDVIMQ

-545 ACILGILVGNQ
+545 ACILGILAGNQ
-556 AFPRIIYFLFTYLM
+556 VFPRIIYFLFTYLM
-570 YGINQSAVLVQK
+570 YGMNQSTVLVQK
-582 WSISLVTILIS
+582 WSISLMTVLIS

-626 RILMERIPFI
+626 RILMERMPFI

-670 LIMLGFGVKNSC
+670 LIMLGFGVKNSV
-682 SEIIPS
+682 SDIIPS
-688 QYVEVYKYDAL
+688 QYEEVYKYDAL
-699 IKLNTNVEDTKKIEN
+699 IKLNSNVEDTKKVEN
-714 KIKRLEG
+714 KIKRIEG
-721 IHNLT
+721 VHNLT
-726 SAMRQNITVLG
+726 GAYRQNVTVLG

-757 FIHFKDYKTK
+757 FINFNDYKTK

-772 NDEGVVISQKLAEK
+772 SDDGVVISQKLAEK
-786 LNVKKGETLTFS
+786 LGVKKGENMTFS
-798 LNNSKYT
+798 YDNTKYT
-805 VKVADI
+805 VKVSNI
-811 VEHYV
+811 VQQYV
-816 NHQVYM
+816 SHQVYM

-841 VDMNTKKSNINALKN
+841 VDMNTKKSNIKTLKN
-856 YLDHHDIGSM
+856 YLDHHNIGSM
-866 ERLTATLDEFQQRM
+866 ERLTASLDEFQQRM

-989 FTIVINLAM
+989 FTIIINLAM
-998 RHILDQVNMV
+998 RHILDQVDMV

>member
-1 MVKKKFYWKTV
+1 
-12 FKNISQSKGRFFS
+12 
-25 IFMIIFLGAAVF
+25 MIIFLGAAVF

-45 TMASSVDTYLNNHNY
+45 TMAASADAYLNSHNY

-69 GFSDEDVAKVRSLK
+69 GFSDEDVAKVRKLK

-92 QFDALFSHKDG
+92 QFDALFAHKDG

-109 YSQDHYDQNMLD
+109 YSQEKYEKSMLD

-155 LSNDIGTKT
+155 LSNDNGTKT

-193 GFVEVLNDGARE
+193 GFVEVLNEGARE
-205 LGLNSK
+205 LGLNKK
-211 VAQLR
+211 VAELR

-224 LLVDVEGAQ
+224 LLVDVEGTEKY
-233 NYDLF
+233 NMF
-238 SSDYDDMIETVNT
+238 TSDYDNLIETVNT
-251 RIKSTLSEE
+251 RVKSALSEE
-260 ISDQYDQLTGDMQSQ
+260 MSDQYDQLTGDMQLQ

-291 RNLDSFNSQISEG
+291 HNLDSFNSQISQG
-304 KVKLAQARI
+304 KIKLAEARI

-320 VYLKKASQ
+320 IYLKKADQ
-328 VTQASQQAYN
+328 VSNATQQAYN
-338 ETKKIDQEIKT
+338 ETKKIDKEIKA
-349 LQNSIKDTLGSIKDK
+349 LHDSIKDTLGNIKDK
-364 ESAEDAYTKI
+364 DSAQDAFTKI
-374 LTEMNESLGQF
+374 LNDLNENLNNF
-385 NQKLQG
+385 NNKLQG

-430 KLQLNSAKEQLDQAK
+430 KVQLNAAKEQLDAAKTQIDQA
-445 AQIEQAES
+445 QQ
-453 QLSQIPKG
+453 QLNQIPKG
-461 TLYSLTKSENVG
+461 VLYSLTKNENVG
-473 IATYESYKQAIASIA
+473 IASYESYKQAIASIA
-488 QVFPLIFFLV
+488 DVFPLIFFLV

-513 QRGYCGTLRALGYSK
+513 QRSYCGTLRALGYSK
-528 KDIIMQ
+528 QDVIMQ

-545 ACILGILVGNQ
+545 ACILGILAGNQ
-556 AFPRIIYFLFTYLM
+556 VFPRIIYFLFTYLM
-570 YGINQSAVLVQK
+570 YGMNQSTVLVQK
-582 WSISLVTILIS
+582 WSISLMTVLIS

-626 RILMERIPFI
+626 RILMERIHFI

-682 SEIIPS
+682 SNIIPS

-699 IKLNTNVEDTKKIEN
+699 IKLNSNIEDTKKVEN
-714 KIKRLEG
+714 KIKRIEG
-721 IHNLT
+721 VHNLT
-726 SAMRQNITVLG
+726 GAYRQNVTVLG

-745 MIVYDNADEIKN
+745 MIVYDNADEIKD
-757 FIHFKDYKTK
+757 FINFKDYKTK

-772 NDEGVVISQKLAEK
+772 SDDGVVISQKLAEK
-786 LNVKKGETLTFS
+786 LGVKKGENMTFS
-798 LNNSKYT
+798 YDNTKYT
-805 VKVADI
+805 VKVSNI

-829 LTGMKSSASILY
+829 LTDMKSSASILY
-841 VDMNTKKSNINALKN
+841 VDMNTKKSNIKTLKN

-866 ERLTATLDEFQQRM
+866 ERLTASLDEFQQRM

-937 NIILSLIGASL
+937 NIILSLIGASF

-976 LYIYLIAFGMTVG
+976 LDIYLIAFGMTVG
-989 FTIVINLAM
+989 FTIIINLAM

>member
-1 MVKKKFYWKTV
+1 
-12 FKNISQSKGRFFS
+12 
-25 IFMIIFLGAAVF
+25 MIIFLGAAVF

-45 TMASSVDTYLNNHNY
+45 TMAASAGAYLNSHNY

-69 GFSDEDVAKVRSLK
+69 GFSDEDVAKVRKLK

-92 QFDALFSHKDG
+92 QFDALFAHKDG

-109 YSQDHYDQNMLD
+109 YSQEKYEKSMLD

-155 LSNDIGTKT
+155 LSNDNGTKT

-193 GFVEVLNDGARE
+193 GFVEVLNEGARE
-205 LGLNSK
+205 LGLNK
-211 VAQLR
+211 RVAELR

-224 LLVDVEGAQ
+224 LLVDVEGTEKY
-233 NYDLF
+233 NMF
-238 SSDYDDMIETVNT
+238 TSDYDNLIETVNT
-251 RIKSTLSEE
+251 RVKSMLSEE
-260 ISDQYDQLTGDMQSQ
+260 MSDQYDQLTGDMQSQ

-291 RNLDSFNSQISEG
+291 HNLDSFNSQISQG
-304 KVKLAQARI
+304 KIKLAEARI

-320 VYLKKASQ
+320 IYLKKAAQ
-328 VTQASQQAYN
+328 VSNATQQAYN
-338 ETKKIDQEIKT
+338 ETKKIDQEIKV
-349 LQNSIKDTLGSIKDK
+349 LHDSIKDTLRNIKDK
-364 ESAEDAYTKI
+364 DSAQDAFTKI
-374 LTEMNESLGQF
+374 LNDLNENLNNF
-385 NQKLQG
+385 NNKLQG

-430 KLQLNSAKEQLDQAK
+430 KVQLNAAKEQLDAAK
-445 AQIEQAES
+445 AQIDQAQQ
-453 QLSQIPKG
+453 QLNRIPKG
-461 TLYSLTKSENVG
+461 VLYSLTKNENVG
-473 IATYESYKQAIASIA
+473 IVSYESYKQAIASIA
-488 QVFPLIFFLV
+488 DVFPLIFFLV

-513 QRGYCGTLRALGYSK
+513 QRSYCGTLRALGYSK
-528 KDIIMQ
+528 QDIIMQ

-545 ACILGILVGNQ
+545 ACILGILAGNQ
-556 AFPRIIYFLFTYLM
+556 VFPRIIYFLFTYLM
-570 YGINQSAVLVQK
+570 YGMNQSTVLVQK
-582 WSISLVTILIS
+582 WSISLMTVLIS

-626 RILMERIPFI
+626 RILMERMPFI

-670 LIMLGFGVKNSC
+670 LIMLGFGVKNSV
-682 SEIIPS
+682 SDIIPS
-688 QYVEVYKYDAL
+688 QYEEVYKYDAL
-699 IKLNTNVEDTKKIEN
+699 IKLNSNVEDTKKVEN
-714 KIKRLEG
+714 KIKRIEG
-721 IHNLT
+721 VHNLT
-726 SAMRQNITVLG
+726 GAYRQNVTVLG

-745 MIVYDNADEIKN
+745 MVVYDNADEIKN
-757 FIHFKDYKTK
+757 FINFNDYKTK

-772 NDEGVVISQKLAEK
+772 SDDGVVISQKLAEK
-786 LNVKKGETLTFS
+786 LGVKKGENMTFS
-798 LNNSKYT
+798 YDNTKYT
-805 VKVADI
+805 VKVSNI
-811 VEHYV
+811 VQQYV
-816 NHQVYM
+816 SHQVYM

-829 LTGMKSSASILY
+829 LTGTKSSASILY
-841 VDMNTKKSNINALKN
+841 VDMNTKKSNIKTLKN
-856 YLDHHDIGSM
+856 YLDHHNIGSM
-866 ERLTATLDEFQQRM
+866 ERLTASLDEFQQRM

-937 NIILSLIGASL
+937 NIILSLIGASI

-989 FTIVINLAM
+989 FTIIINLAM
-998 RHILDQVNMV
+998 RHILDQVDMV

>member
-1 MVKKKFYWKTV
+1 
-12 FKNISQSKGRFFS
+12 
-25 IFMIIFLGAAVF
+25 MIIFLGAAVF

-45 TMASSVDTYLNNHNY
+45 TMAASADAYLNSHNY

-69 GFSDEDVAKVRSLK
+69 GFSDEDVAKVRKLK

-92 QFDALFSHKDG
+92 QFDALFAHKDG

-109 YSQDHYDQNMLD
+109 YSQEKYEKSMLD
-121 RPELLKGRYPKKENE
+121 SPELLKGRYPKKENE

-147 YKLGHTIE
+147 YKLGHIIE
-155 LSNDIGTKT
+155 LSNDNGTKT

-193 GFVEVLNDGARE
+193 GFVEVLNEGARE
-205 LGLNSK
+205 LGLNKK
-211 VAQLR
+211 VAELR

-224 LLVDVEGAQ
+224 LLVDVEGTEKY
-233 NYDLF
+233 NMF
-238 SSDYDDMIETVNT
+238 TSDYDNLIETVNT
-251 RIKSTLSEE
+251 RVKSMLSEE
-260 ISDQYDQLTGDMQSQ
+260 MSDQYDQLTGDMQSQ

-291 RNLDSFNSQISEG
+291 HNLDSFNSQISQG
-304 KVKLAQARI
+304 KIKLAEARI

-320 VYLKKASQ
+320 IYLKKAAQ
-328 VTQASQQAYN
+328 VSNATQQAYN
-338 ETKKIDQEIKT
+338 ETKKIDQEIKV
-349 LQNSIKDTLGSIKDK
+349 LHDSIKDTLRNIKDK
-364 ESAEDAYTKI
+364 DSAQDAFTKI
-374 LTEMNESLGQF
+374 LNDLNENLNNF
-385 NQKLQG
+385 NNKLQG

-430 KLQLNSAKEQLDQAK
+430 KVQLNAAKEQLDAAK
-445 AQIEQAES
+445 AQIDQAQQ
-453 QLSQIPKG
+453 QLNRIPKG
-461 TLYSLTKSENVG
+461 VLYSLTKNENVG
-473 IATYESYKQAIASIA
+473 IVSYESYKQAIASIA
-488 QVFPLIFFLV
+488 DVFPLIFFLV

-513 QRGYCGTLRALGYSK
+513 QRSYCGTLRALGYSK
-528 KDIIMQ
+528 QDIIMQ

-545 ACILGILVGNQ
+545 ACILGILAGNQ
-556 AFPRIIYFLFTYLM
+556 VFPRIIYFLFTYLM
-570 YGINQSAVLVQK
+570 YGMNQSTVLVQK
-582 WSISLVTILIS
+582 WSISLMTILIS

-626 RILMERIPFI
+626 RILMERMPFI

-670 LIMLGFGVKNSC
+670 LIMLGFGVKNSV
-682 SEIIPS
+682 SDIIPS
-688 QYVEVYKYDAL
+688 QYEEVYKYDAL
-699 IKLNTNVEDTKKIEN
+699 IKLNSNVEDTKKVEN
-714 KIKRLEG
+714 KIKRIEG
-721 IHNLT
+721 VHNLT
-726 SAMRQNITVLG
+726 GAYRQNVTVLG

-745 MIVYDNADEIKN
+745 MVVYDNADEIKN
-757 FIHFKDYKTK
+757 FINFNDYKTK

-772 NDEGVVISQKLAEK
+772 SDDGVVISQKLAEK
-786 LNVKKGETLTFS
+786 LGVKKGENMTFS
-798 LNNSKYT
+798 YDNTKYT
-805 VKVADI
+805 VKVSNI
-811 VEHYV
+811 VQQYV
-816 NHQVYM
+816 SHQVYM

-829 LTGMKSSASILY
+829 LTGTKSSASILY
-841 VDMNTKKSNINALKN
+841 VDMNTKKSNIKTLKN
-856 YLDHHDIGSM
+856 YLDHHNIGSM
-866 ERLTATLDEFQQRM
+866 ERLTASLDEFQQRM

-937 NIILSLIGASL
+937 NIILSLIGASI

-989 FTIVINLAM
+989 FTIIINLAM
-998 RHILDQVNMV
+998 RHILDQVDMV

>member
-1 MVKKKFYWKTV
+1 
-12 FKNISQSKGRFFS
+12 
-25 IFMIIFLGAAVF
+25 MIIFLGAAVF

-45 TMASSVDTYLNNHNY
+45 TMAASADAYLNSHNY

-69 GFSDEDVAKVRSLK
+69 GFSDEDVAKVRKLK

-92 QFDALFSHKDG
+92 QFDALFAHKDG

-109 YSQDHYDQNMLD
+109 YSQEKYEKSMLD

-147 YKLGHTIE
+147 YKLEHTIE
-155 LSNDIGTKT
+155 LSNDNGTKT

-193 GFVEVLNDGARE
+193 GFVEVLNEGARE
-205 LGLNSK
+205 LGLNKK
-211 VAQLR
+211 VAELR

-224 LLVDVEGAQ
+224 LLVDVEGTEKY
-233 NYDLF
+233 NMF
-238 SSDYDDMIETVNT
+238 TSDYDNLIETVNT
-251 RIKSTLSEE
+251 RVKSMLSEE
-260 ISDQYDQLTGDMQSQ
+260 MSDQYDQLTGDMQSQ

-291 RNLDSFNSQISEG
+291 HNLDSFNSQISQG
-304 KVKLAQARI
+304 KIKLAEARI

-320 VYLKKASQ
+320 IYLKKAAQ
-328 VTQASQQAYN
+328 VSNATQQAYN
-338 ETKKIDQEIKT
+338 ETKKIDQEIKV
-349 LQNSIKDTLGSIKDK
+349 LHDSIKDTLRNIKDK
-364 ESAEDAYTKI
+364 DSAQDAFTKI
-374 LTEMNESLGQF
+374 LNDLNENLNNF
-385 NQKLQG
+385 NNKLQG

-430 KLQLNSAKEQLDQAK
+430 KVQLNAAKEQLDAAK
-445 AQIEQAES
+445 AQIDQAQQ
-453 QLSQIPKG
+453 QLNRIPKG
-461 TLYSLTKSENVG
+461 VLYSLTKNENVG
-473 IATYESYKQAIASIA
+473 IVSYESYKQAIASIA
-488 QVFPLIFFLV
+488 DIFPLIFFLV

-513 QRGYCGTLRALGYSK
+513 QRSYCGTLRALGYSK
-528 KDIIMQ
+528 QDIIMQ

-545 ACILGILVGNQ
+545 ACILGILAGNQ
-556 AFPRIIYFLFTYLM
+556 VFPRIIYFLFTYLM
-570 YGINQSAVLVQK
+570 YGMNQSTVLVQK
-582 WSISLVTILIS
+582 WSISLMTVLIS

-626 RILMERIPFI
+626 RILMERMPFI

-670 LIMLGFGVKNSC
+670 LIMLGFGVKNSV
-682 SEIIPS
+682 SDIIPS
-688 QYVEVYKYDAL
+688 QYEEVYKYDAL
-699 IKLNTNVEDTKKIEN
+699 IKLNSNVEDTKKVEN
-714 KIKRLEG
+714 KIKRIEG
-721 IHNLT
+721 VHNLT
-726 SAMRQNITVLG
+726 GAYRQNVTVLG

-745 MIVYDNADEIKN
+745 MVVYDNADEIKN
-757 FIHFKDYKTK
+757 FINFNDYKTK

-772 NDEGVVISQKLAEK
+772 SDDGVVISQKLAEK
-786 LNVKKGETLTFS
+786 LGVKKGENMTFS
-798 LNNSKYT
+798 YDNTKYT
-805 VKVADI
+805 VKVSNI
-811 VEHYV
+811 VQQYV
-816 NHQVYM
+816 SHQVYM

-829 LTGMKSSASILY
+829 LTGTKSSASILY
-841 VDMNTKKSNINALKN
+841 VDMNTKKSNIKTLKN
-856 YLDHHDIGSM
+856 YLDHHNIGSM
-866 ERLTATLDEFQQRM
+866 ERLTASLDEFQQRM

-937 NIILSLIGASL
+937 NIILSLIGASI

-989 FTIVINLAM
+989 FTIIINLAM
-998 RHILDQVNMV
+998 RHILDQVDMV

>member
-1 MVKKKFYWKTV
+1 
-12 FKNISQSKGRFFS
+12 
-25 IFMIIFLGAAVF
+25 MIIFLGAAVF

-45 TMASSVDTYLNNHNY
+45 TMAASADAYLNSHNY

-69 GFSDEDVAKVRSLK
+69 GFSDEDVAKVRKLK

-92 QFDALFSHKDG
+92 QFGALFAHKDG

-109 YSQDHYDQNMLD
+109 YSQEKYEKSMLD

-155 LSNDIGTKT
+155 LSNDNGTKT

-193 GFVEVLNDGARE
+193 GFVEVLNEGARE
-205 LGLNSK
+205 LGLNK
-211 VAQLR
+211 RVAELR

-224 LLVDVEGAQ
+224 LLVDVEGTEKY
-233 NYDLF
+233 NMF
-238 SSDYDDMIETVNT
+238 TSDYDNLIETVNT
-251 RIKSTLSEE
+251 RVKSMLSEE
-260 ISDQYDQLTGDMQSQ
+260 MSDQYDQLTGDMQSQ

-291 RNLDSFNSQISEG
+291 HNLDSFNSQISQG
-304 KVKLAQARI
+304 KIKLAEARI

-320 VYLKKASQ
+320 IYLKKAAQ
-328 VTQASQQAYN
+328 VSNATQQAYN
-338 ETKKIDQEIKT
+338 ETKKIDQEIKV
-349 LQNSIKDTLGSIKDK
+349 LHDSIKDTLRNIKDK
-364 ESAEDAYTKI
+364 DSAQDAFTKI
-374 LTEMNESLGQF
+374 LNDLNENLNNF
-385 NQKLQG
+385 NNKLQG

-430 KLQLNSAKEQLDQAK
+430 KVQLNAAKEQLDAAK
-445 AQIEQAES
+445 AQIDQAQQ
-453 QLSQIPKG
+453 QLNRIPKG
-461 TLYSLTKSENVG
+461 VLYSLTKNENVG
-473 IATYESYKQAIASIA
+473 IVSYESYKQAIASIA
-488 QVFPLIFFLV
+488 DVFPLIFFLV

-513 QRGYCGTLRALGYSK
+513 QRSYCGTLRALGYSK
-528 KDIIMQ
+528 QDIIMQ

-545 ACILGILVGNQ
+545 ACILGILAGNQ
-556 AFPRIIYFLFTYLM
+556 VFPRIIYFLFTYLM
-570 YGINQSAVLVQK
+570 YGMNQSTVLVQK
-582 WSISLVTILIS
+582 WSISLMTFLIS

-626 RILMERIPFI
+626 RILMERMPFI

-670 LIMLGFGVKNSC
+670 LIMLGFGVKNSV
-682 SEIIPS
+682 SDIIPS
-688 QYVEVYKYDAL
+688 QYEEVYKYDAL
-699 IKLNTNVEDTKKIEN
+699 IKLNSNVEDTKKVEN
-714 KIKRLEG
+714 KIKRIEG
-721 IHNLT
+721 VHNLT
-726 SAMRQNITVLG
+726 GAYRQNVTVFG

-757 FIHFKDYKTK
+757 FINFNDYKTK

-772 NDEGVVISQKLAEK
+772 SDDGVVISQKLAEK
-786 LNVKKGETLTFS
+786 LGVKKGENMTFS
-798 LNNSKYT
+798 YDNTKYT
-805 VKVADI
+805 VKVSNI
-811 VEHYV
+811 VQQYV
-816 NHQVYM
+816 SHQVYM

-829 LTGMKSSASILY
+829 LTGTKSSASILY
-841 VDMNTKKSNINALKN
+841 VDMNTKKSNIKTLKN
-856 YLDHHDIGSM
+856 YLDHHNIGSM
-866 ERLTATLDEFQQRM
+866 ERLTASLDEFQQRM

-937 NIILSLIGASL
+937 NIILSLIGASF

-989 FTIVINLAM
+989 FTIIINLAM
-998 RHILDQVNMV
+998 RHILDQVDMV

>member
-1 MVKKKFYWKTV
+1 
-12 FKNISQSKGRFFS
+12 
-25 IFMIIFLGAAVF
+25 MIIFLGAAVF

-45 TMASSVDTYLNNHNY
+45 TMAASADAYLNSHNY

-69 GFSDEDVAKVRSLK
+69 GFSDEDVAKVRKLK
-83 GVKKVVPCY
+83 GIKKVVPCY
-92 QFDALFSHKDG
+92 QFDALFAHKDG

-109 YSQDHYDQNMLD
+109 YSQEKYEKSMLD

-155 LSNDIGTKT
+155 LSNDNGTKT

-193 GFVEVLNDGARE
+193 GFVEVLNEGARE
-205 LGLNSK
+205 LGLNKK
-211 VAQLR
+211 VAELR

-224 LLVDVEGAQ
+224 LLVDVEGTEKY
-233 NYDLF
+233 NMF
-238 SSDYDDMIETVNT
+238 TSDYDNLIETVNT
-251 RIKSTLSEE
+251 RVKSMLSEE
-260 ISDQYDQLTGDMQSQ
+260 MSDQYDQLTGDMQSQ

-291 RNLDSFNSQISEG
+291 RNLDSFNSQISQG
-304 KVKLAQARI
+304 KIKLAEARI

-320 VYLKKASQ
+320 IYLKKAAQ
-328 VTQASQQAYN
+328 VSNATQQAYN
-338 ETKKIDQEIKT
+338 ETKKIDQEIKV
-349 LQNSIKDTLGSIKDK
+349 LHDSIKDTLGNIKDK
-364 ESAEDAYTKI
+364 DSAQDAFTKI
-374 LTEMNESLGQF
+374 LNDLNENLNNF
-385 NQKLQG
+385 NNKLQG

-430 KLQLNSAKEQLDQAK
+430 KVQLNAAKEQLDAAKTQIDQA
-445 AQIEQAES
+445 QQ
-453 QLSQIPKG
+453 QLNQIPKG
-461 TLYSLTKSENVG
+461 VLYSLTKNENVG
-473 IATYESYKQAIASIA
+473 IASYESYKQAIASIA
-488 QVFPLIFFLV
+488 DVFPLIFFLV

-513 QRGYCGTLRALGYSK
+513 QRSYCGTLRALGYSK
-528 KDIIMQ
+528 QDVIMQ

-545 ACILGILVGNQ
+545 ACILGILAGNQ
-556 AFPRIIYFLFTYLM
+556 VFPRIIYFLFTYLM
-570 YGINQSAVLVQK
+570 YGMNQSTVLVQK
-582 WSISLVTILIS
+582 WSISLMTVLIS

-626 RILMERIPFI
+626 RILMERMPFI

-670 LIMLGFGVKNSC
+670 LIMLGFGVKNSV
-682 SEIIPS
+682 SDIIPS
-688 QYVEVYKYDAL
+688 QYEEVYKYDAL
-699 IKLNTNVEDTKKIEN
+699 IKLNSNVEDTKKVEN
-714 KIKRLEG
+714 KIKRIEG
-721 IHNLT
+721 VHNLT
-726 SAMRQNITVLG
+726 GAYRQNVTVLG

-757 FIHFKDYKTK
+757 FINFNDYKTK

-772 NDEGVVISQKLAEK
+772 SDDGVVISQKLAEK
-786 LNVKKGETLTFS
+786 LGVKKGENMTFS
-798 LNNSKYT
+798 YDNTKYT
-805 VKVADI
+805 VKVSNI
-811 VEHYV
+811 VQQYV
-816 NHQVYM
+816 SHQVYM
-822 SKTFYEN
+822 SKIFYEN

-841 VDMNTKKSNINALKN
+841 VDMNTKKSNIKTLKN
-856 YLDHHDIGSM
+856 YLDHHNIGSM
-866 ERLTATLDEFQQRM
+866 ERLTASLDEFQQRM

-937 NIILSLIGASL
+937 NIILSLIGASF
-948 GMFFGYFLHRFVVL
+948 GMFFGYFLHRFVIL

-989 FTIVINLAM
+989 FTIIINLAM
-998 RHILDQVNMV
+998 RHILDQVDMV

>member
-1 MVKKKFYWKTV
+1 
-12 FKNISQSKGRFFS
+12 
-25 IFMIIFLGAAVF
+25 MIIFLGASVF

-45 TMASSVDTYLNNHNY
+45 TMTASADAYLNNHNY

-92 QFDALFSHKDG
+92 QFDALFAHKDG

-109 YSQDHYDQNMLD
+109 YSQEKYEKSMLD

-136 CIIDVNLGKYN
+136 CVIDANLGKYN

-155 LSNDIGTKT
+155 LSNDNGTKT

-193 GFVEVLNDGARE
+193 GFVEVLNEGARE
-205 LGLNSK
+205 LGLNKK
-211 VAQLR
+211 VAELR
-216 NNDHLYTS
+216 NNNHLYTS
-224 LLVDVEGAQ
+224 LLVDVEGTKKY
-233 NYDLF
+233 NMF
-238 SSDYDDMIETVNT
+238 TSDYDNLIETVNT
-251 RIKSTLSEE
+251 RVKSTLSEE
-260 ISDQYDQLTGDMQSQ
+260 MSDQYDQLTGNMQSQ

-284 EGYQEYK
+284 EGYQTYK
-291 RNLDSFNSQISEG
+291 HNLDSFNTQISQG
-304 KVKLAQARI
+304 KVKLAEARI

-320 VYLKKASQ
+320 VYLKKAAQ
-328 VTQASQQAYN
+328 VTNATQQAYD

-349 LQNSIKDTLGSIKDK
+349 LHDSIKGTLGNINDSDT
-364 ESAEDAYTKI
+364 AQNAFTKI
-374 LTEMNESLGQF
+374 LNELNENLS
-385 NQKLQG
+385 NVNNKLQG

-430 KLQLNSAKEQLDQAK
+430 KVQLNAAKEKLDDAKTQIDEAQQQLN
-445 AQIEQAES
+445 
-453 QLSQIPKG
+453 QIPKG
-461 TLYSLTKSENVG
+461 VLYSITKNENVG
-473 IATYESYKQAIASIA
+473 IASFDSYKQAIASIA
-488 QVFPLIFFLV
+488 EVFPLIFFLV

-528 KDIIMQ
+528 KDVIMQ

-556 AFPRIIYFLFTYLM
+556 VFPRIIYFLFTYLM
-570 YGINQSAVLVQK
+570 YGINQSIVLVQK

-593 VGVTLLATLS
+593 VGVTLIATLS

-636 WKRLNFNQKVT
+636 WKRLNFNLKVT

-670 LIMLGFGVKNSC
+670 LIMLGFGVKNSV
-682 SEIIPS
+682 SNIIPS
-688 QYVEVYKYDAL
+688 QYGEVYKYDAL
-699 IKLNTNVEDTKKIEN
+699 IKLSSNIEDTKKIEN
-714 KIKRLEG
+714 KIKRLDG
-721 IHNLT
+721 VHNLT
-726 SAMRQNITVLG
+726 SAYRQNITVLG

-757 FIHFKDYKTK
+757 FINFKDYKTK
-767 KKIIL
+767 QKIIL
-772 NDEGVVISQKLAEK
+772 SDDGVVISQKLAEK
-786 LNVKKGETLTFS
+786 LDVKKGENITFS
-798 LNNSKYT
+798 YDNTKYT
-805 VKVADI
+805 VKVSNI
-811 VEHYV
+811 VEQYV
-816 NHQVYM
+816 NHQIYM
-822 SKTFYEN
+822 SKTLYES
-829 LTGMKSSASILY
+829 LTGMKSSASILF
-841 VDMNTKKSNINALKN
+841 VDMNTKKSNIKTLKN
-856 YLDHHDIGSM
+856 YLEHHDIGSM
-866 ERLTATLDEFQQRM
+866 ERLTASLDEFQQRM
-880 SSLNIIV
+880 SSLNVIV

-904 LTNINIGER
+904 LTNINIAER

-948 GMFFGYFLHRFVVL
+948 GMLFGYFLHRFVIL

-976 LYIYLIAFGMTVG
+976 LYIYLIAFGMTIG
-989 FTIVINLAM
+989 FTIIINLAM

>member
-1 MVKKKFYWKTV
+1 
-12 FKNISQSKGRFFS
+12 
-25 IFMIIFLGAAVF
+25 MIIFLGAAVF

-45 TMASSVDTYLNNHNY
+45 TMAASADAYLNSHNY

-69 GFSDEDVAKVRSLK
+69 GFSDEDVAKVRKLK

-92 QFDALFSHKDG
+92 QFDALFAHKDG

-109 YSQDHYDQNMLD
+109 YSQEKYEKSMLD

-155 LSNDIGTKT
+155 LSNDNGTKT

-193 GFVEVLNDGARE
+193 GFVEVLNEGARE
-205 LGLNSK
+205 LGLNKK
-211 VAQLR
+211 VAELR

-224 LLVDVEGAQ
+224 LLVDVEGTEKY
-233 NYDLF
+233 NMF
-238 SSDYDDMIETVNT
+238 TSDYDNLIETVNT
-251 RIKSTLSEE
+251 RVKSMLSEE
-260 ISDQYDQLTGDMQSQ
+260 MSDQYDQLTGDMQSQ

-291 RNLDSFNSQISEG
+291 HNLDSFNSQISQG
-304 KVKLAQARI
+304 KIKLAEARI

-320 VYLKKASQ
+320 IYLKKAAQ
-328 VTQASQQAYN
+328 VSNATQQAYN
-338 ETKKIDQEIKT
+338 ETKKIDQEIKV
-349 LQNSIKDTLGSIKDK
+349 LHDSIKDTLRNIKDK
-364 ESAEDAYTKI
+364 DSAQDAFTKI
-374 LTEMNESLGQF
+374 LNDLNENLNNF
-385 NQKLQG
+385 NNKLQG

-430 KLQLNSAKEQLDQAK
+430 KVQLNAAKEQLDAAK
-445 AQIEQAES
+445 AQIDQAQQ
-453 QLSQIPKG
+453 QLNRIPKG
-461 TLYSLTKSENVG
+461 VLYSLTKNENVG
-473 IATYESYKQAIASIA
+473 IVSYESYKQAIASIA
-488 QVFPLIFFLV
+488 DVFPLIFFLV

-513 QRGYCGTLRALGYSK
+513 QRSYCGTLRALGYSK
-528 KDIIMQ
+528 QDIIMQ

-545 ACILGILVGNQ
+545 ACILGILAGNQ
-556 AFPRIIYFLFTYLM
+556 VFPRIIYFLFTYLM
-570 YGINQSAVLVQK
+570 YGMNQSTVLVQK
-582 WSISLVTILIS
+582 WSISLMTVLIS

-626 RILMERIPFI
+626 RILMERMPFI

-670 LIMLGFGVKNSC
+670 LIMLGFGVKNSV
-682 SEIIPS
+682 SDIIPS
-688 QYVEVYKYDAL
+688 QYEEVYKYDAL
-699 IKLNTNVEDTKKIEN
+699 IKLNSNVEDTKKVEN
-714 KIKRLEG
+714 KIKRIEG
-721 IHNLT
+721 VHNLT
-726 SAMRQNITVLG
+726 GAYRQNVTVLG

-745 MIVYDNADEIKN
+745 MVVYDNADEIKN
-757 FIHFKDYKTK
+757 FINFNDYKTK

-772 NDEGVVISQKLAEK
+772 SDDGVVISQKLAEK
-786 LNVKKGETLTFS
+786 LGVKKGENMTFS
-798 LNNSKYT
+798 YDNTKYT
-805 VKVADI
+805 VKVSNI
-811 VEHYV
+811 VQQYV
-816 NHQVYM
+816 SHQVYV

-829 LTGMKSSASILY
+829 LTGTKSSASILY
-841 VDMNTKKSNINALKN
+841 VDMNTKKSNIKTLKN
-856 YLDHHDIGSM
+856 YLDHHNIGSM
-866 ERLTATLDEFQQRM
+866 ERLTASLDEFQQRM

-937 NIILSLIGASL
+937 NIILSLIGASI

-989 FTIVINLAM
+989 FTIIINLAM
-998 RHILDQVNMV
+998 RHILDQVDMV

>member
-1 MVKKKFYWKTV
+1 MVKKRFYWKTV

-45 TMASSVDTYLNNHNY
+45 TMAASADAYLNSHNY

-69 GFSDEDVAKVRSLK
+69 GFSDEDVAKVRKLK

-92 QFDALFSHKDG
+92 QFDALFAHKDG

-109 YSQDHYDQNMLD
+109 YSQEKYEKSMLD

-147 YKLGHTIE
+147 YKLGYTIE
-155 LSNDIGTKT
+155 LSNDNGTKT

-187 GDGTNS
+187 GDGTSS
-193 GFVEVLNDGARE
+193 GFVEVLNEGARE
-205 LGLNSK
+205 LGLNKK
-211 VAQLR
+211 VAELR

-224 LLVDVEGAQ
+224 LLVDVEGTEKY
-233 NYDLF
+233 NMF
-238 SSDYDDMIETVNT
+238 TSDYDNLIETVNT
-251 RIKSTLSEE
+251 RVKSTLSEE
-260 ISDQYDQLTGDMQSQ
+260 MSDQYDQLTGDMQLQ

-291 RNLDSFNSQISEG
+291 RNLDSFNSQISQG
-304 KVKLAQARI
+304 KIKLAEARI

-320 VYLKKASQ
+320 IYLKKADQ
-328 VTQASQQAYN
+328 VSNATQQAYN
-338 ETKKIDQEIKT
+338 ETKKIDKEIKA
-349 LQNSIKDTLGSIKDK
+349 LHDSIKDTLGNIKDK
-364 ESAEDAYTKI
+364 DSAQDAFTKI
-374 LTEMNESLGQF
+374 LNDLNENLNNF
-385 NQKLQG
+385 NNKLQG

-430 KLQLNSAKEQLDQAK
+430 KVQLNAAKEQLDVAKTQIDQA
-445 AQIEQAES
+445 QQ
-453 QLSQIPKG
+453 QLNQIPKG
-461 TLYSLTKSENVG
+461 VLYSLTKNENVG
-473 IATYESYKQAIASIA
+473 IASYESYKQAIASIA
-488 QVFPLIFFLV
+488 DVFPLIFFLV

-513 QRGYCGTLRALGYSK
+513 QRSYCGTLRALGYSK
-528 KDIIMQ
+528 QDVIMQ

-545 ACILGILVGNQ
+545 ACILGILAGNQ
-556 AFPRIIYFLFTYLM
+556 VFPRIIYFLFTYLM
-570 YGINQSAVLVQK
+570 YGMNQSTVLVQK
-582 WSISLVTILIS
+582 WSISLMTVLIS

-626 RILMERIPFI
+626 RILMERMPFI

-682 SEIIPS
+682 SNIIPS

-699 IKLNTNVEDTKKIEN
+699 IKLNSNVEDTKKVEN
-714 KIKRLEG
+714 KIKRIEG
-721 IHNLT
+721 VHNLT
-726 SAMRQNITVLG
+726 GAYRQNVTVLG

-745 MIVYDNADEIKN
+745 MIVYDNADEIKD
-757 FIHFKDYKTK
+757 FINFKDYKTK

-772 NDEGVVISQKLAEK
+772 SDDGVVISQKLAEK
-786 LNVKKGETLTFS
+786 LGVKKGENMTFS
-798 LNNSKYT
+798 YDNTKYT
-805 VKVADI
+805 VKVSNI

-841 VDMNTKKSNINALKN
+841 VDMNTKKSNIKTLKN

-866 ERLTATLDEFQQRM
+866 ERLTASLDEFQQRM

-937 NIILSLIGASL
+937 NIILSLIGASF

-976 LYIYLIAFGMTVG
+976 LDIYLIAFGMTVG
-989 FTIVINLAM
+989 FTIIINLAM

>member
-1 MVKKKFYWKTV
+1 
-12 FKNISQSKGRFFS
+12 
-25 IFMIIFLGAAVF
+25 MIIFLGAAVF

-45 TMASSVDTYLNNHNY
+45 TMAASADAYLNSHNY

-69 GFSDEDVAKVRSLK
+69 GFSDEDVAKVRKLK

-92 QFDALFSHKDG
+92 QFDALFAHKDG

-109 YSQDHYDQNMLD
+109 YSQEKYEKSMLD

-155 LSNDIGTKT
+155 LSNDNGTKT

-193 GFVEVLNDGARE
+193 GFVEVLNEGARE
-205 LGLNSK
+205 LGLNKK
-211 VAQLR
+211 VAELR

-224 LLVDVEGAQ
+224 LLVDVEGTEKY
-233 NYDLF
+233 NMF
-238 SSDYDDMIETVNT
+238 TSDYDNLIETVNT
-251 RIKSTLSEE
+251 RVKSMLSEE
-260 ISDQYDQLTGDMQSQ
+260 MSDQYDQLTGDMQSQ

-291 RNLDSFNSQISEG
+291 RNLDSFNSQISQG
-304 KVKLAQARI
+304 KIKLAEARI

-320 VYLKKASQ
+320 IYLKKAAQ
-328 VTQASQQAYN
+328 VSNATQQAYN
-338 ETKKIDQEIKT
+338 ETKKIDQEIKV
-349 LQNSIKDTLGSIKDK
+349 LHDSIKDTLGNIKDK
-364 ESAEDAYTKI
+364 DSAQDAFKKI
-374 LTEMNESLGQF
+374 LNDLNENLNNF
-385 NQKLQG
+385 NNKLQG

-430 KLQLNSAKEQLDQAK
+430 KVQLNAAKEQLDAAKTQIDQA
-445 AQIEQAES
+445 QQ
-453 QLSQIPKG
+453 QLNQIPKG
-461 TLYSLTKSENVG
+461 VLYSLTKNENVG
-473 IATYESYKQAIASIA
+473 IASYESYKQAIASIA
-488 QVFPLIFFLV
+488 DVFPLIFFLV

-513 QRGYCGTLRALGYSK
+513 QRSYCGTLRALGYSK
-528 KDIIMQ
+528 QDVIMQ

-545 ACILGILVGNQ
+545 ACILGILAGNQ
-556 AFPRIIYFLFTYLM
+556 VFPRIIYFLFTYLM
-570 YGINQSAVLVQK
+570 YGMNQSTVLVQK
-582 WSISLVTILIS
+582 WSISLMTVLIS

-614 VLMRPKAPKAGK
+614 VLMRSKAPKAGK
-626 RILMERIPFI
+626 RILMERMPFI

-670 LIMLGFGVKNSC
+670 LIMLGFGVKNSV
-682 SEIIPS
+682 SDIIPS
-688 QYVEVYKYDAL
+688 QYEEVYKYDAL
-699 IKLNTNVEDTKKIEN
+699 IKLNSNVEDTKKVEN
-714 KIKRLEG
+714 KIKRIEG
-721 IHNLT
+721 VHNLT
-726 SAMRQNITVLG
+726 GAYRQNVTVLG

-757 FIHFKDYKTK
+757 FINFNDYKTK

-772 NDEGVVISQKLAEK
+772 SDDGVVISQKLAEK
-786 LNVKKGETLTFS
+786 LGVKKGENMTFS
-798 LNNSKYT
+798 YDNTKYT
-805 VKVADI
+805 VKVSNI
-811 VEHYV
+811 VQQYV
-816 NHQVYM
+816 SHQVYM

-841 VDMNTKKSNINALKN
+841 VDMNTKKSNIKTLKN
-856 YLDHHDIGSM
+856 YLDHHNIGSM
-866 ERLTATLDEFQQRM
+866 ERLTASLDEFQQRM

-989 FTIVINLAM
+989 FTIIINLAM
-998 RHILDQVNMV
+998 RHILDQVDMV

>member
-1 MVKKKFYWKTV
+1 
-12 FKNISQSKGRFFS
+12 
-25 IFMIIFLGAAVF
+25 MIIFLGAAVF

-45 TMASSVDTYLNNHNY
+45 TMAASADAYLNSHNY

-69 GFSDEDVAKVRSLK
+69 GFSDEDVAKVRKLK

-92 QFDALFSHKDG
+92 QFDALFAHKDG

-109 YSQDHYDQNMLD
+109 YSQEKYEKSMLD

-155 LSNDIGTKT
+155 LSNDNGTKT

-193 GFVEVLNDGARE
+193 GFVEVLNEGARE
-205 LGLNSK
+205 LGLNKK
-211 VAQLR
+211 VAELR

-224 LLVDVEGAQ
+224 LLVDVEGTEKY
-233 NYDLF
+233 NMF
-238 SSDYDDMIETVNT
+238 TSDYDNLIETVNT
-251 RIKSTLSEE
+251 RVKSMLSEE
-260 ISDQYDQLTGDMQSQ
+260 MSDQYDQLTGDMQSQ

-291 RNLDSFNSQISEG
+291 HNLDSFNSQISQG
-304 KVKLAQARI
+304 KIKLAEARI

-320 VYLKKASQ
+320 IYLKKAAQ
-328 VTQASQQAYN
+328 VSNATQQAYN
-338 ETKKIDQEIKT
+338 ETKKIDQEIKV
-349 LQNSIKDTLGSIKDK
+349 LHDSIKDTLRNIKDK
-364 ESAEDAYTKI
+364 DSAQDTFTKI
-374 LTEMNESLGQF
+374 LNDLNENLNNF
-385 NQKLQG
+385 NNKLQG

-430 KLQLNSAKEQLDQAK
+430 KVQLNAAKEQLDAAK
-445 AQIEQAES
+445 AQIDQAQQ
-453 QLSQIPKG
+453 QLNRIPKG
-461 TLYSLTKSENVG
+461 VLYSLTKNENVG
-473 IATYESYKQAIASIA
+473 IVSYESYKQAIASIA
-488 QVFPLIFFLV
+488 DVFPLIFFLV

-513 QRGYCGTLRALGYSK
+513 QRSYCGTLRALGYSK
-528 KDIIMQ
+528 QDIIMQ

-545 ACILGILVGNQ
+545 ACILGILAGNQ
-556 AFPRIIYFLFTYLM
+556 VFPRIIYFLFTYLM
-570 YGINQSAVLVQK
+570 YGMNQSTVLVQK
-582 WSISLVTILIS
+582 WSISLMTVLIS

-626 RILMERIPFI
+626 RILMERMPFI

-670 LIMLGFGVKNSC
+670 LIMLGFGVKNSV
-682 SEIIPS
+682 SDIIPS
-688 QYVEVYKYDAL
+688 QYEEVYKYDAL
-699 IKLNTNVEDTKKIEN
+699 IKLNSNVEDTKKVEN
-714 KIKRLEG
+714 KIKRIEG
-721 IHNLT
+721 VHNLT
-726 SAMRQNITVLG
+726 GAYRQNVTVLG

-745 MIVYDNADEIKN
+745 MVVYDNADEIKN
-757 FIHFKDYKTK
+757 FINFNDYKTK

-772 NDEGVVISQKLAEK
+772 SDDGVVISQKLAEK
-786 LNVKKGETLTFS
+786 LGVKKGENMTFS
-798 LNNSKYT
+798 YDNTKYT
-805 VKVADI
+805 VKVSNI
-811 VEHYV
+811 VQQYV
-816 NHQVYM
+816 SHQVYM

-829 LTGMKSSASILY
+829 LTGTKSSASILY
-841 VDMNTKKSNINALKN
+841 VDMNTKKSNIKTLKN
-856 YLDHHDIGSM
+856 YLDHHNIGSM
-866 ERLTATLDEFQQRM
+866 ERLTASLDEFQQRM

-937 NIILSLIGASL
+937 NIILSLIGASI

-989 FTIVINLAM
+989 FTIIINLAM
-998 RHILDQVNMV
+998 RHILDQVDMV

>member
-1 MVKKKFYWKTV
+1 
-12 FKNISQSKGRFFS
+12 
-25 IFMIIFLGAAVF
+25 MIIFLGEAVF

-45 TMASSVDTYLNNHNY
+45 TMAASADAYLNSHNY

-69 GFSDEDVAKVRSLK
+69 GFSDEDVAKVRKLK
-83 GVKKVVPCY
+83 GIKKVVPCY
-92 QFDALFSHKDG
+92 QFDALFAHKDG

-109 YSQDHYDQNMLD
+109 YSQEKYEKSMLD

-155 LSNDIGTKT
+155 LSNDNGTKT

-193 GFVEVLNDGARE
+193 GFVEVLNEGARE
-205 LGLNSK
+205 LGLNKK
-211 VAQLR
+211 VAELR

-224 LLVDVEGAQ
+224 LLVDVEGTEKY
-233 NYDLF
+233 NMF
-238 SSDYDDMIETVNT
+238 TSDYDNLIETVNT
-251 RIKSTLSEE
+251 RVKSMLSEE
-260 ISDQYDQLTGDMQSQ
+260 MSDQYDQLTGDMQSQ

-291 RNLDSFNSQISEG
+291 RNLDSFNSQISQG
-304 KVKLAQARI
+304 KIKLAEARI

-320 VYLKKASQ
+320 IYLKKAAQ
-328 VTQASQQAYN
+328 VSNATQQAYN
-338 ETKKIDQEIKT
+338 ETKKIDQEIKV
-349 LQNSIKDTLGSIKDK
+349 LHDSIKDTLGNIKDK
-364 ESAEDAYTKI
+364 DSAQDAFTKI
-374 LTEMNESLGQF
+374 LNDLNENLNNF
-385 NQKLQG
+385 NNKLRG

-430 KLQLNSAKEQLDQAK
+430 KVQLNAAKEQLDAAKTQIDQA
-445 AQIEQAES
+445 QQ
-453 QLSQIPKG
+453 QLNQIPKG
-461 TLYSLTKSENVG
+461 VLYSLTKNENVG
-473 IATYESYKQAIASIA
+473 IASYESYKQAIASIA
-488 QVFPLIFFLV
+488 DVFPLIFFLV

-513 QRGYCGTLRALGYSK
+513 QRSYCGTLRALGYSK
-528 KDIIMQ
+528 QDVIMQ

-545 ACILGILVGNQ
+545 ACILGILAGNQ
-556 AFPRIIYFLFTYLM
+556 VFPRIIYFLFTYLM
-570 YGINQSAVLVQK
+570 YGMNQSTVLVQK
-582 WSISLVTILIS
+582 WSISLMTVLIS

-626 RILMERIPFI
+626 RILMERMPFI

-670 LIMLGFGVKNSC
+670 LIMLGFGVKNSV
-682 SEIIPS
+682 SDIIPS
-688 QYVEVYKYDAL
+688 QYEEVYKYDAL
-699 IKLNTNVEDTKKIEN
+699 IKLNSNVEDTKKVEN
-714 KIKRLEG
+714 KIKRIEG
-721 IHNLT
+721 VHNLT
-726 SAMRQNITVLG
+726 GAYRQNVTVLG

-757 FIHFKDYKTK
+757 FINFNDYKTK

-772 NDEGVVISQKLAEK
+772 SDDGVVISQKLAEK
-786 LNVKKGETLTFS
+786 LGVKKGENMTFS
-798 LNNSKYT
+798 YDNTKYT
-805 VKVADI
+805 VKVSNI
-811 VEHYV
+811 VQQYV
-816 NHQVYM
+816 SHQVYM

-841 VDMNTKKSNINALKN
+841 VDMNTKKSNIKTLKN
-856 YLDHHDIGSM
+856 YLDHHNIGSM
-866 ERLTATLDEFQQRM
+866 ERLTASLDEFQQRM

-989 FTIVINLAM
+989 FTIIINLAM
-998 RHILDQVNMV
+998 RHILDQVDMV

>member
-1 MVKKKFYWKTV
+1 
-12 FKNISQSKGRFFS
+12 
-25 IFMIIFLGAAVF
+25 MIIFLGAAVF

-45 TMASSVDTYLNNHNY
+45 TMAASADAYLNSHNY

-69 GFSDEDVAKVRSLK
+69 GFSNEDVAKVRKLK

-92 QFDALFSHKDG
+92 QFDALFAHKDG

-109 YSQDHYDQNMLD
+109 YSQEKYEKSMLD

-155 LSNDIGTKT
+155 LSNDNGTKT

-193 GFVEVLNDGARE
+193 GFVEVLNEGARE
-205 LGLNSK
+205 LGLNKK
-211 VAQLR
+211 VAELR

-224 LLVDVEGAQ
+224 LLVDVEGTEKY
-233 NYDLF
+233 NMF
-238 SSDYDDMIETVNT
+238 TSDYDNLIETVNT
-251 RIKSTLSEE
+251 RVKSMLSEE
-260 ISDQYDQLTGDMQSQ
+260 MSDQYDQLTGDMQSQ

-291 RNLDSFNSQISEG
+291 RNLDSFNSQISQG
-304 KVKLAQARI
+304 KIKLAEARI

-320 VYLKKASQ
+320 IYLKKAAQ
-328 VTQASQQAYN
+328 VSNATQQAYN
-338 ETKKIDQEIKT
+338 ETKKIDQEIKV
-349 LQNSIKDTLGSIKDK
+349 LHDSIKDTLGNIKDK
-364 ESAEDAYTKI
+364 DSAQDAFTKI
-374 LTEMNESLGQF
+374 LNDLNENLNNF
-385 NQKLQG
+385 NNKLQG

-430 KLQLNSAKEQLDQAK
+430 KVQLNAAKEQLDAAK
-445 AQIEQAES
+445 TQIDEAQQ
-453 QLSQIPKG
+453 QLNQIPKG
-461 TLYSLTKSENVG
+461 VLYSFTKNENVG
-473 IATYESYKQAIASIA
+473 IASYESYKQAIASIA
-488 QVFPLIFFLV
+488 DVFPLIFFLV

-513 QRGYCGTLRALGYSK
+513 QRSYCGTLRALGYSK
-528 KDIIMQ
+528 QDVIMQ

-545 ACILGILVGNQ
+545 ACILGILAGNQ
-556 AFPRIIYFLFTYLM
+556 VFPRIIYFLFTYLM
-570 YGINQSAVLVQK
+570 YGMNQSTVLVQK
-582 WSISLVTILIS
+582 WSISLMTVLIS

-626 RILMERIPFI
+626 RILMERMPFI

-670 LIMLGFGVKNSC
+670 LIMLGFGVKNSV
-682 SEIIPS
+682 SDIIPS
-688 QYVEVYKYDAL
+688 QYEEVYKYDAL
-699 IKLNTNVEDTKKIEN
+699 IKLNSNVEDTKKVEN
-714 KIKRLEG
+714 KIKRIEG
-721 IHNLT
+721 VHNLT
-726 SAMRQNITVLG
+726 GAYRQNVTVLG

-757 FIHFKDYKTK
+757 FINFNDYKTK

-772 NDEGVVISQKLAEK
+772 SDDGVVISQKLAEK
-786 LNVKKGETLTFS
+786 LGVKKGENMTFS
-798 LNNSKYT
+798 YDNTKYT
-805 VKVADI
+805 VKVSNI
-811 VEHYV
+811 VQQYV
-816 NHQVYM
+816 SHQVYM

-841 VDMNTKKSNINALKN
+841 VDMNTKKSNIKTLKN
-856 YLDHHDIGSM
+856 YLDHHNIGSM
-866 ERLTATLDEFQQRM
+866 ERLTASLDEFQQRM

-989 FTIVINLAM
+989 FTIIINLAM
-998 RHILDQVNMV
+998 RHILDQVDMV